1 MKEQNLILGILA
13 HVDAGKT
20 TLSEA
25 LLHITGA
32 VRNAGRVDHGNA
44 FLDTDEMEKERGITI
59 FSKQARF
66 VSERED
72 VRHSYTLLDTP
83 GHADFST
90 EMERVLGVLDCA
102 VLVISAA
109 DGVNGQVRVLWRL
122 LDHYNVPVFVFVNKM
137 DQDGADREA
146 LLASIKKELSTRCVD
161 VMPGAAGSAGGAAR
175 AAAGSLAA
183 GENSG
188 RPAAAGI
195 PAVGGTASSLTEQLE
210 DPAVQ
215 EEIAVCDDDLLD
227 RYLEGEPVGIDE
239 IRKLTAGRKLFPVLF
254 GAALREQGVAELLEA
269 LNLMIVPPRY
279 GDEFG
284 ARVFKITRDGGARLT
299 WMKLTGGS
307 LKVKTPMPDCTDD
320 KGNPE
325 KIEQIR
331 LYSGSKFEPRQEA
344 QAGEVCAVTGLT
356 RTRVGQGIGAESGG
370 EEELLQPV
378 LRCAVILPP
387 GEDLFK
393 AYRNLCILEEEDPT
407 LHLFY
412 DEEKKEITAQIMG
425 QVQKEILQRMIRE
438 RLGLNVSF
446 GDPSIIY
453 KETIARAAEGVGH
466 FEPLRHYAE
475 VHLLLEPG
483 VPGSG
488 LVFENRCRADVLAVN
503 WQRLIMTHL
512 EEKRHR
518 GVLTGAELT
527 DMKISLLTGKAHLK
541 HTEGGDFRQA
551 TYRAVRQ
558 GLMMTESVL
567 LEPYYNFRLEI
578 PQESLGRAL
587 TDLQQ
592 MGANFT
598 QPDLEEGRS
607 VITGSAPVS
616 RIGNYAESL
625 AAYTRGEGQI
635 TCTLKGYAPCVNA
648 EEVIAASGY
657 DPELD
662 LRNPTGSVFCS
673 HGAGTPVP
681 WYEVRERMH
690 VDSGW
695 RDPSDGPRTG
705 KAMLGYDDEWDGEEW
720 DSDSWSDDL
729 AYGGA
734 GRTGLRAG
742 VKKEEKPSS
751 FSEREAR
758 FFAEEEELRRIFE
771 RTYGPIRS
779 RFGEDADPDGVFGS
793 DAGRGGRSGRGG
805 KGYGKY
811 KKAARVIS
819 AEPPDPRSHAAKKV
833 SEKEY
838 LLIDGYNII
847 FAWEDLRELA
857 LKDIMAARDKLI
869 DLIVDFAG
877 FRREHVILVF
887 DAYKVCG
894 GRGEV
899 IRVGGIDVIYTKE
912 AETADL
918 YIEKA
923 AHELSKKYKVTVA
936 TSDAVEQ
943 VIIYGAGA
951 YRMSAQNLLEELVLT
966 KGMMREHYEKR
977 EETRPGGLLAGMS
990 EETAEALRKH
1000 LEEMEE

>member
-1 MKEQNLILGILA
+1 MDDTMTEQNMILGILA

-32 VRNAGRVDHGNA
+32 VRKAGRVDHKDA
-44 FLDTDEMEKERGITI
+44 FLDTNEMEKERGITI

-66 VSERED
+66 TS
-72 VRHSYTLLDTP
+72 VRGEQQRSYTLLDTP
-83 GHADFST
+83 GHVDFST

-122 LDHYNVPVFVFVNKM
+122 LDHYRVPTCIFVNKM
-137 DQDGADREA
+137 DQDGADRAA
-146 LLASIKKELSTRCVD
+146 LLASIRKELGTRCVD
-161 VMPGAAGSAGGAAR
+161 VMPGSGT
-175 AAAGSLAA
+175 LAD
-183 GENSG
+183 
-188 RPAAAGI
+188 
-195 PAVGGTASSLTEQLE
+195 QLE
-210 DPAVQ
+210 SGDVQ
-215 EEIAVCDDDLLD
+215 EEIAVCDDALLD
-227 RYLEGEPVGIDE
+227 AYLEGEPVSVSQMC
-239 IRKLTAGRKLFPVLF
+239 RLTAERKLFPVLF
-254 GAALREQGVAELLEA
+254 GAALREQGVPELLEC
-269 LNLMIVPPRY
+269 LDILLQPPVY
-279 GDEFG
+279 GDTFG
-284 ARVFKITRDGGARLT
+284 AKVFKITRDGGARLT
-299 WMKLTGGS
+299 WMKLTGGRLS
-307 LKVKTPMPDCTDD
+307 VKTPLAECTDE

-325 KIEQIR
+325 KVEQIR
-331 LYSGSKFEPRQEA
+331 FYSGNKFETRQEA
-344 QAGEVCAVTGLT
+344 AAGEVCAVTGLT
-356 RTRVGQGIGAESGG
+356 GTRVGQGIGAEAGG
-370 EEELLQPV
+370 TEELLQPV

-393 AYRNLCILEEEDPT
+393 AYRSLRTLEEEDPT
-407 LHLFY
+407 LHLNY

-438 RLGLNVSF
+438 RLGLRVSF

-453 KETIARAAEGVGH
+453 KETIARAVEGVGH

-483 VPGSG
+483 LPGSG

-518 GVLTGAELT
+518 GVLTGAEIT
-527 DMKISLLTGKAHLK
+527 DMKISLLTGRAHLK

-567 LEPYYNFRLEI
+567 LEPFYSFRMEI

-616 RIGNYAESL
+616 RIANYAEQL

-635 TCTLKGYAPCVNA
+635 TCTLKGYEPCTNA
-648 EEVIAASGY
+648 EEIIAASGY

-662 LRNPTGSVFCS
+662 LRNPPGSVFCS

-695 RDPSDGPRTG
+695 RDPSDGPMTG
-705 KAMLGYDDEWDGEEW
+705 KALLGYTEEDMW
-720 DSDSWSDDL
+720 EEDL
-729 AYGGA
+729 SYGSA

-742 VKKEEKPSS
+742 VRKEEKPVS
-751 FSEREAR
+751 FGEREAR
-758 FFAEEEELRRIFE
+758 FFAEEDELRRIFE
-771 RTYGPIRS
+771 RTYGPIKS
-779 RFGEDADPDGVFGS
+779 RFSDDEPDN
-793 DAGRGGRSGRGG
+793 GRSAKSWKR
-805 KGYGKY
+805 
-811 KKAARVIS
+811 ASRVIS
-819 AEPPDPRSHAAKKV
+819 AEPPDKRSHAARKV

-838 LLIDGYNII
+838 LLIDGYNIV

-857 LKDIMAARDKLI
+857 IKDIMAARDKLI

-877 FRREHVILVF
+877 FRKEHVILVF
-887 DAYKVCG
+887 DAYKVRG

-899 IRVGGIDVIYTKE
+899 IHVGGIDVIYTKE

-923 AHELSKKYKVTVA
+923 AHELSKRYKVTVA

-966 KGMMREHYEKR
+966 KSLMREHYEKR
-977 EETRPGGLLAGMS
+977 DEKKAGGILAQMS
-990 EETAEALRKH
+990 EEDAQALKEH
-1000 LEEMEE
+1000 LENLEENE

>member
-1 MKEQNLILGILA
+1 MTEQNMILGILA

-32 VRNAGRVDHGNA
+32 VRKAGRVDHKDA
-44 FLDTDEMEKERGITI
+44 FLDTNEMEKERGITI

-66 VSERED
+66 TS
-72 VRHSYTLLDTP
+72 VRGEQQRSYTLLDTP
-83 GHADFST
+83 GHVDFST

-122 LDHYNVPVFVFVNKM
+122 LDHYRVPTCIFVNKM
-137 DQDGADREA
+137 DQDGADRAA
-146 LLASIKKELSTRCVD
+146 LLASIRKELGTRCVD
-161 VMPGAAGSAGGAAR
+161 VMPGSGT
-175 AAAGSLAA
+175 LAD
-183 GENSG
+183 
-188 RPAAAGI
+188 
-195 PAVGGTASSLTEQLE
+195 QLE
-210 DPAVQ
+210 SGDVQ
-215 EEIAVCDDDLLD
+215 EEIAVCDDALLD
-227 RYLEGEPVGIDE
+227 AYLEGEPVSVSQM
-239 IRKLTAGRKLFPVLF
+239 RRLTAERKLFPVLF
-254 GAALREQGVAELLEA
+254 GAALREQGVPELLEC
-269 LNLMIVPPRY
+269 LDTLLQPPVY
-279 GDEFG
+279 GDTFG
-284 ARVFKITRDGGARLT
+284 AKVFKITRDGGARLT
-299 WMKLTGGS
+299 WMKLTGGRLS
-307 LKVKTPMPDCTDD
+307 VKTPLAECTDE

-325 KIEQIR
+325 KVEQIR
-331 LYSGSKFEPRQEA
+331 FYSGNKFETRQEA
-344 QAGEVCAVTGLT
+344 AAGEVCAVTGLT
-356 RTRVGQGIGAESGG
+356 GTRVGQGIGAEAGG
-370 EEELLQPV
+370 TEELLQPV

-393 AYRNLCILEEEDPT
+393 AYRSLRTLEEEDPT
-407 LHLFY
+407 LHLNY

-438 RLGLNVSF
+438 RLGLRVSF

-453 KETIARAAEGVGH
+453 KETIARAVEGVGH

-483 VPGSG
+483 LPGSG

-518 GVLTGAELT
+518 GVLTGAEIT
-527 DMKISLLTGKAHLK
+527 DMKISLLTGRAHLK

-567 LEPYYNFRLEI
+567 LEPFYSFRMEI

-616 RIGNYAESL
+616 RIANYAEQL

-635 TCTLKGYAPCVNA
+635 TCTLKGYEPCTNA
-648 EEVIAASGY
+648 EEIIAASGY

-662 LRNPTGSVFCS
+662 LRNPPGSVFCS

-695 RDPSDGPRTG
+695 RDPSDGPMTG
-705 KAMLGYDDEWDGEEW
+705 KALLGYTEEDMW
-720 DSDSWSDDL
+720 EEDL
-729 AYGGA
+729 SYGSA

-742 VKKEEKPSS
+742 VRKEEKPVS
-751 FSEREAR
+751 FGEREAR
-758 FFAEEEELRRIFE
+758 FFAEEDELRRIFE
-771 RTYGPIRS
+771 RTYGPIKS
-779 RFGEDADPDGVFGS
+779 RFSDDEPDN
-793 DAGRGGRSGRGG
+793 GRSAKSWKR
-805 KGYGKY
+805 
-811 KKAARVIS
+811 ASRVIS
-819 AEPPDPRSHAAKKV
+819 ADPPDKRSHAARKV

-838 LLIDGYNII
+838 LLIDGYNIV

-857 LKDIMAARDKLI
+857 IKDIMAARDKLI

-877 FRREHVILVF
+877 FRKEHVILVF
-887 DAYKVCG
+887 DAYKVRG

-899 IRVGGIDVIYTKE
+899 IHVGGIDVIYTKE

-923 AHELSKKYKVTVA
+923 AHELSKRYKVTVA

-966 KGMMREHYEKR
+966 KSLMREHYEKR
-977 EETRPGGLLAGMS
+977 DEKKAGGILAQMS
-990 EETAEALRKH
+990 EEDAQALKEH
-1000 LEEMEE
+1000 LENLEENE

>member
-1 MKEQNLILGILA
+1 MDDTMTEQNMILGILA

-32 VRNAGRVDHGNA
+32 VRKAGRVDHKDA
-44 FLDTDEMEKERGITI
+44 FLDTNEMEKERGITI

-66 VSERED
+66 TS
-72 VRHSYTLLDTP
+72 VRGEQQRSYTLLDTP
-83 GHADFST
+83 GHVDFST

-122 LDHYNVPVFVFVNKM
+122 LDHYRVPTCIFVNKM
-137 DQDGADREA
+137 DQDGADRAA
-146 LLASIKKELSTRCVD
+146 LLISIRKELGTRCVD
-161 VMPGAAGSAGGAAR
+161 VMPGSGT
-175 AAAGSLAA
+175 LAD
-183 GENSG
+183 
-188 RPAAAGI
+188 
-195 PAVGGTASSLTEQLE
+195 QLE
-210 DPAVQ
+210 SGDVQ
-215 EEIAVCDDDLLD
+215 EEIAVCDDALLD
-227 RYLEGEPVGIDE
+227 AYLEGEPVSVSQMC
-239 IRKLTAGRKLFPVLF
+239 RLTAERKLFPVLF
-254 GAALREQGVAELLEA
+254 GAALREQGVPELLEC
-269 LNLMIVPPRY
+269 LDTLLQPPVY
-279 GDEFG
+279 GDTFG
-284 ARVFKITRDGGARLT
+284 AKVFKITRDGGARLT
-299 WMKLTGGS
+299 WMKLTGGRLS
-307 LKVKTPMPDCTDD
+307 VKTPLAECTDE

-325 KIEQIR
+325 KVEQIR
-331 LYSGSKFEPRQEA
+331 FYSGNKFETRQEA
-344 QAGEVCAVTGLT
+344 AAGEVCAVTGLT
-356 RTRVGQGIGAESGG
+356 GTRVGQGIGAEAGG
-370 EEELLQPV
+370 TEELLQPV

-393 AYRNLCILEEEDPT
+393 AYRSLRTLEEEDPT
-407 LHLFY
+407 LHLNY

-438 RLGLNVSF
+438 RLGLRVSF

-453 KETIARAAEGVGH
+453 KETIARAVEGVGH

-483 VPGSG
+483 LPGSG

-518 GVLTGAELT
+518 GVLTGAEIT
-527 DMKISLLTGKAHLK
+527 DMKISLLTGRAHLK

-567 LEPYYNFRLEI
+567 LEPFYSFRMEI

-616 RIGNYAESL
+616 RIANYAEQL

-635 TCTLKGYAPCVNA
+635 TCTLKGYEPCTNA
-648 EEVIAASGY
+648 EEIIAASGY

-662 LRNPTGSVFCS
+662 LRNPPGSVFCS

-695 RDPSDGPRTG
+695 RDPSDGPMTG
-705 KAMLGYDDEWDGEEW
+705 KALLGYTEEDMW
-720 DSDSWSDDL
+720 EEDL
-729 AYGGA
+729 SYGSA

-742 VKKEEKPSS
+742 VRKEEKPVS
-751 FSEREAR
+751 FGEREAR
-758 FFAEEEELRRIFE
+758 FFAEEDELRRIFE
-771 RTYGPIRS
+771 RTYGPIKS
-779 RFGEDADPDGVFGS
+779 RFSDDEPDN
-793 DAGRGGRSGRGG
+793 GRSAKSWKR
-805 KGYGKY
+805 
-811 KKAARVIS
+811 ASRVIS
-819 AEPPDPRSHAAKKV
+819 ADPPDKRSHAARKV

-838 LLIDGYNII
+838 LLIDGYNIV

-857 LKDIMAARDKLI
+857 IKDIMAARDKLI

-877 FRREHVILVF
+877 FRKEHVILVF
-887 DAYKVCG
+887 DAYKVRG

-899 IRVGGIDVIYTKE
+899 IHVGGIDVIYTKE

-923 AHELSKKYKVTVA
+923 AHELSKRYKVTVA

-966 KGMMREHYEKR
+966 KSLMREHYEKR
-977 EETRPGGLLAGMS
+977 DEKKAGGILAQMS
-990 EETAEALRKH
+990 EKDAQALKEH
-1000 LEEMEE
+1000 LENLEENE

>member
-1 MKEQNLILGILA
+1 MDDTMTEQNMILGILA

-32 VRNAGRVDHGNA
+32 VRKAGRVDHKDA
-44 FLDTDEMEKERGITI
+44 FLDTNEMEKERGITI

-66 VSERED
+66 TS
-72 VRHSYTLLDTP
+72 VRGEQQRSYTLLDTP
-83 GHADFST
+83 GHVDFST

-122 LDHYNVPVFVFVNKM
+122 LDHYRVPTCIFVNKM
-137 DQDGADREA
+137 DQDGADRAA
-146 LLASIKKELSTRCVD
+146 LLASIRKELGTRCVD
-161 VMPGAAGSAGGAAR
+161 VMPGSGT
-175 AAAGSLAA
+175 LAD
-183 GENSG
+183 
-188 RPAAAGI
+188 
-195 PAVGGTASSLTEQLE
+195 QLE
-210 DPAVQ
+210 SGDVQ
-215 EEIAVCDDDLLD
+215 EEIAVCDDALLD
-227 RYLEGEPVGIDE
+227 AYLEGEPVSVSQMC
-239 IRKLTAGRKLFPVLF
+239 RLTAERKLFPVLF
-254 GAALREQGVAELLEA
+254 GAALREQGVPELLEC
-269 LNLMIVPPRY
+269 LDTLLQPPVY
-279 GDEFG
+279 GDTFG
-284 ARVFKITRDGGARLT
+284 AKVFKITRDGGARLT
-299 WMKLTGGS
+299 WMKLTGGRLS
-307 LKVKTPMPDCTDD
+307 VKTPLAECTDE

-325 KIEQIR
+325 KVEQIR
-331 LYSGSKFEPRQEA
+331 FYSGNKFETRQEA
-344 QAGEVCAVTGLT
+344 AAGEVCAVTGLT
-356 RTRVGQGIGAESGG
+356 GTRVGQGIGAEAGG
-370 EEELLQPV
+370 TEELLQPV

-393 AYRNLCILEEEDPT
+393 AYRSLRTLEEEDPT
-407 LHLFY
+407 LHLNY

-438 RLGLNVSF
+438 RLGLRVSF

-453 KETIARAAEGVGH
+453 KETIARAVEGGGH

-483 VPGSG
+483 LPGSG

-518 GVLTGAELT
+518 GVLTGAEIT
-527 DMKISLLTGKAHLK
+527 DMKISLLTGRAHLK

-567 LEPYYNFRLEI
+567 LEPFYSFRMEI

-616 RIGNYAESL
+616 RIANYAEQL

-635 TCTLKGYAPCVNA
+635 TCTLKGYEPCTNA
-648 EEVIAASGY
+648 EEIIAASGY

-662 LRNPTGSVFCS
+662 LRNPPGSVFCS

-695 RDPSDGPRTG
+695 RDPSDGPMTG
-705 KAMLGYDDEWDGEEW
+705 KALLGYTEEDMW
-720 DSDSWSDDL
+720 EEDL
-729 AYGGA
+729 SYGSA

-742 VKKEEKPSS
+742 VRKEEKPVS
-751 FSEREAR
+751 FGEREAR
-758 FFAEEEELRRIFE
+758 FFAEEDELRRIFE
-771 RTYGPIRS
+771 RTYGPIKS
-779 RFGEDADPDGVFGS
+779 RFSDDEPDN
-793 DAGRGGRSGRGG
+793 GRSAKSWKR
-805 KGYGKY
+805 
-811 KKAARVIS
+811 ASRVIS
-819 AEPPDPRSHAAKKV
+819 ADPPDKRSHAARKV

-838 LLIDGYNII
+838 LLIDGYNIV

-857 LKDIMAARDKLI
+857 IKDIMAARDKLI

-877 FRREHVILVF
+877 FRKEHVILVF
-887 DAYKVCG
+887 DAYKVRG

-899 IRVGGIDVIYTKE
+899 IHVGGIDVIYTKE

-923 AHELSKKYKVTVA
+923 AHELSKRYKVTVA

-966 KGMMREHYEKR
+966 KSLMREHYEKR
-977 EETRPGGLLAGMS
+977 DEKKAGGILAQMS
-990 EETAEALRKH
+990 EKDAQALKEH
-1000 LEEMEE
+1000 LENLEENE

>member
-1 MKEQNLILGILA
+1 MDDTMTEQNMILGILA

-32 VRNAGRVDHGNA
+32 VRKAGRVDHKDA
-44 FLDTDEMEKERGITI
+44 FLDTNEMEKERGITI

-66 VSERED
+66 TS
-72 VRHSYTLLDTP
+72 VRGEQQRSYTLLDTP
-83 GHADFST
+83 GHVDFST

-122 LDHYNVPVFVFVNKM
+122 LDHYRVPTCIFVNKM
-137 DQDGADREA
+137 DQDGADRAA
-146 LLASIKKELSTRCVD
+146 LLASIRKELGTRCVD
-161 VMPGAAGSAGGAAR
+161 VMPGSGT
-175 AAAGSLAA
+175 LAD
-183 GENSG
+183 
-188 RPAAAGI
+188 
-195 PAVGGTASSLTEQLE
+195 QLE
-210 DPAVQ
+210 SGDVQ
-215 EEIAVCDDDLLD
+215 EEIAVCDDALLD
-227 RYLEGEPVGIDE
+227 AYLEGEPVSVSQMC
-239 IRKLTAGRKLFPVLF
+239 RLTAERKLFPVLF
-254 GAALREQGVAELLEA
+254 GAALREQGVPELLEC
-269 LNLMIVPPRY
+269 LDTLLQPPVY
-279 GDEFG
+279 GDTFG
-284 ARVFKITRDGGARLT
+284 AKVFKITRDGGARLT
-299 WMKLTGGS
+299 WMKLTGGRLS
-307 LKVKTPMPDCTDD
+307 VKTPLAECTDE

-325 KIEQIR
+325 KVEQIR
-331 LYSGSKFEPRQEA
+331 FYSGNKFETRQEA
-344 QAGEVCAVTGLT
+344 AAGEVCAVTGLT
-356 RTRVGQGIGAESGG
+356 GTRVGQGIGAEAGG
-370 EEELLQPV
+370 TEELLQPV

-393 AYRNLCILEEEDPT
+393 AYRSLRTLEEEDPT
-407 LHLFY
+407 LHLNY

-438 RLGLNVSF
+438 RLGLRVSF

-453 KETIARAAEGVGH
+453 KETIARAVEGVGH

-483 VPGSG
+483 LPGSG

-518 GVLTGAELT
+518 GVLTGAEIT
-527 DMKISLLTGKAHLK
+527 DMKISLLTGRAHLK

-567 LEPYYNFRLEI
+567 LEPFYSFRMEI

-616 RIGNYAESL
+616 RIANYAEQL

-635 TCTLKGYAPCVNA
+635 TCTLKGYEPCTNA
-648 EEVIAASGY
+648 EEIIAASGY

-662 LRNPTGSVFCS
+662 LRNPPGSVFCS

-695 RDPSDGPRTG
+695 RDPSDGPMTG
-705 KAMLGYDDEWDGEEW
+705 KALLGYTEEDMW
-720 DSDSWSDDL
+720 EEDL
-729 AYGGA
+729 SYGSA

-742 VKKEEKPSS
+742 VRKEEKPVS
-751 FSEREAR
+751 FGEREAR
-758 FFAEEEELRRIFE
+758 FFAEEDELRRIFE
-771 RTYGPIRS
+771 RTYGPIKS
-779 RFGEDADPDGVFGS
+779 RFSDDEPDN
-793 DAGRGGRSGRGG
+793 GRSAKSWKR
-805 KGYGKY
+805 
-811 KKAARVIS
+811 ASRVIS
-819 AEPPDPRSHAAKKV
+819 ADPPDKRSHAARKA

-838 LLIDGYNII
+838 LLIDGYNIV

-857 LKDIMAARDKLI
+857 IKDIMAARDKLI

-877 FRREHVILVF
+877 FRKEHVILVF
-887 DAYKVCG
+887 DAYKVRG

-899 IRVGGIDVIYTKE
+899 IHVGGIDVIYTKE

-923 AHELSKKYKVTVA
+923 AHELSKRYKVTVA

-966 KGMMREHYEKR
+966 KSLMREHYEKR
-977 EETRPGGLLAGMS
+977 DEKKAGGILAQMS
-990 EETAEALRKH
+990 EEDAKTLKEH
-1000 LEEMEE
+1000 LENLEENE

>member
-1 MKEQNLILGILA
+1 MIEQNLILGILA

-32 VRNAGRVDHGNA
+32 VRRAGRVDHGDA
-44 FLDTDEMEKERGITI
+44 FLDTDDMEKERGITI

-66 VSERED
+66 TSERGEI
-72 VRHSYTLLDTP
+72 RRTYTLQDTP
-83 GHADFST
+83 GHVDFST
-90 EMERVLGVLDCA
+90 EMERVLGILDCA

-122 LDHYNVPVFVFVNKM
+122 LEHYNVPVFLFVNKM
-137 DQDGADREA
+137 DQNGADREA
-146 LLASIKKELSTRCVD
+146 LLTSVKKELSTRCVD
-161 VMPGAAGSAGGAAR
+161 IMPDAGS
-175 AAAGSLAA
+175 SLAK
-183 GENSG
+183 N
-188 RPAAAGI
+188 
-195 PAVGGTASSLTEQLE
+195 LE
-210 DPAVQ
+210 DPDVQ
-215 EEIAVCDDDLLD
+215 EEIAVCDDELMNAYFD
-227 RYLEGEPVGIDE
+227 GEMVTIPQICE
-239 IRKLTAGRKLFPVLF
+239 LTASRKLFPVLF
-254 GAALREQGVAELLEA
+254 GAALREQGVSELLEC
-269 LNLMIVPPRY
+269 LDMLIQPPVY

-284 ARVFKITRDGGARLT
+284 ARIFKITRDGGARLT
-299 WMKLTGGS
+299 WMKLTGGKLS
-307 LKVKTPMPDCTDD
+307 VKTPLADCTDD
-320 KGNPE
+320 KGMPE
-325 KIEQIR
+325 KVEQIR
-331 LYSGSKFEPRQEA
+331 FYSGGKFETKQEA
-344 QAGEVCAVTGLT
+344 AAGEVCAITGLT
-356 RTRVGQGIGAESGG
+356 RTKIGQGIGAESEG

-378 LRCAVILPP
+378 LRCKVILPP

-393 AYRNLCILEEEDPT
+393 AYKNLSIMEEEDPT
-407 LHLFY
+407 LHLGY

-438 RLGLNVSF
+438 RLGLRVDF

-453 KETIARAAEGVGH
+453 KETIARTVEGVGH

-518 GVLTGAELT
+518 GVLTGAEIT
-527 DMKISLLTGKAHLK
+527 DMKISLLTGRAHLK

-567 LEPYYNFRLEI
+567 LEPFYSFRLEI

-598 QPDLEEGRS
+598 QPDLEDGRS
-607 VITGSAPVS
+607 IITGSAPVS
-616 RIGNYAESL
+616 RIANYAETL

-635 TCTLKGYAPCVNA
+635 TCTLKGYEPCVNA

-695 RDPSDGPRTG
+695 RDPSDGPGTG
-705 KAMLGYDDEWDGEEW
+705 KAMLGYDDDWDE
-720 DSDSWSDDL
+720 DL

-742 VKKEEKPSS
+742 VRKEEKPVS

-758 FFAEEEELRRIFE
+758 LFAEEDELRRIFE
-771 RTYGPIRS
+771 RTYGPIKS
-779 RFGEDADPDGVFGS
+779 RFGDDEPDN
-793 DAGRGGRSGRGG
+793 GRSAKSWKR
-805 KGYGKY
+805 
-811 KKAARVIS
+811 ASRVIS
-819 AEPPDPRSHAAKKV
+819 ADPPDKRSHAAKKAV
-833 SEKEY
+833 EKEY
-838 LLIDGYNII
+838 LLIDGYNIV
-847 FAWEDLRELA
+847 FAWDDLREMA
-857 LKDIMAARDKLI
+857 LQDIMAARDKLI
-869 DLIVDFAG
+869 DMLVDFAG
-877 FRREHVILVF
+877 FRKEHVILVF
-887 DAYKVCG
+887 DAYKN
-894 GRGEV
+894 
-899 IRVGGIDVIYTKE
+899 TK
-912 AETADL
+912 
-918 YIEKA
+918 
-923 AHELSKKYKVTVA
+923 
-936 TSDAVEQ
+936 
-943 VIIYGAGA
+943 
-951 YRMSAQNLLEELVLT
+951 
-966 KGMMREHYEKR
+966 
-977 EETRPGGLLAGMS
+977 
-990 EETAEALRKH
+990 
-1000 LEEMEE
+1000 

>member
-1 MKEQNLILGILA
+1 MDDTMTEQNMILGILA

-32 VRNAGRVDHGNA
+32 VRKAGRVDHKDA
-44 FLDTDEMEKERGITI
+44 FLDTNEMEKERGITI

-66 VSERED
+66 TS
-72 VRHSYTLLDTP
+72 VRGEQQRSYTLLDTP
-83 GHADFST
+83 GHVDFST

-122 LDHYNVPVFVFVNKM
+122 LDHYRVPTCIFVNKM
-137 DQDGADREA
+137 DQDGADRAA
-146 LLASIKKELSTRCVD
+146 LLASIRKELGTRCVD
-161 VMPGAAGSAGGAAR
+161 VMPGSGT
-175 AAAGSLAA
+175 LAD
-183 GENSG
+183 
-188 RPAAAGI
+188 
-195 PAVGGTASSLTEQLE
+195 QLE
-210 DPAVQ
+210 SGDVQ
-215 EEIAVCDDDLLD
+215 EEIAVCDDALLD
-227 RYLEGEPVGIDE
+227 AYLEGEPVSVSQMC
-239 IRKLTAGRKLFPVLF
+239 RLTAERKLFPVLF
-254 GAALREQGVAELLEA
+254 GAALREQGVPELLEC
-269 LNLMIVPPRY
+269 LDTFLQPPVY
-279 GDEFG
+279 SDTFG
-284 ARVFKITRDGGARLT
+284 AKVFKITRDGGARLT
-299 WMKLTGGS
+299 WMKLTGGRLS
-307 LKVKTPMPDCTDD
+307 VKTPLAECTDE

-325 KIEQIR
+325 KVEQIR
-331 LYSGSKFEPRQEA
+331 FYSGNKFETRQEA
-344 QAGEVCAVTGLT
+344 AAGEVCAVTGLT
-356 RTRVGQGIGAESGG
+356 GTRVGQGIGAEAGG
-370 EEELLQPV
+370 TEELLQPV

-393 AYRNLCILEEEDPT
+393 AYRSLRTLEEEDPT
-407 LHLFY
+407 LHLNY

-438 RLGLNVSF
+438 RLGLRVSF

-453 KETIARAAEGVGH
+453 KETIARAVEGVGH

-483 VPGSG
+483 LPGSG

-518 GVLTGAELT
+518 GVLTGAEIT
-527 DMKISLLTGKAHLK
+527 DMKISLLTGRAHLK

-567 LEPYYNFRLEI
+567 LEPFYSFRMEI

-616 RIGNYAESL
+616 SIANYAEQL

-635 TCTLKGYAPCVNA
+635 TCTLKGYEPCTNA
-648 EEVIAASGY
+648 EEIIAASGY

-662 LRNPTGSVFCS
+662 LRNPPGSVFCS

-695 RDPSDGPRTG
+695 RDPSDGPMTG
-705 KAMLGYDDEWDGEEW
+705 KALLGYTEEDMW
-720 DSDSWSDDL
+720 EEDL
-729 AYGGA
+729 SYGSA

-742 VKKEEKPSS
+742 VRKEEKPVS
-751 FSEREAR
+751 FGEREAR
-758 FFAEEEELRRIFE
+758 FFAEEDELRRIFE
-771 RTYGPIRS
+771 RTYGPIKS
-779 RFGEDADPDGVFGS
+779 RFSDDEPDN
-793 DAGRGGRSGRGG
+793 GRSAKSWKR
-805 KGYGKY
+805 
-811 KKAARVIS
+811 ASRVIS
-819 AEPPDPRSHAAKKV
+819 ADPPDKRSHAARKV

-838 LLIDGYNII
+838 LLIDGYNIV

-857 LKDIMAARDKLI
+857 IKDIMAARDKLI

-877 FRREHVILVF
+877 FRKEHVILVF
-887 DAYKVCG
+887 DAYKVRG

-899 IRVGGIDVIYTKE
+899 IHVGGIDVIYTKE

-923 AHELSKKYKVTVA
+923 AHELSKRYKVTVA

-966 KGMMREHYEKR
+966 KSLMREHYEKR
-977 EETRPGGLLAGMS
+977 DEKKAGGILAQMS
-990 EETAEALRKH
+990 EEDAQALKEH
-1000 LEEMEE
+1000 LENLEENE

>member
-1 MKEQNLILGILA
+1 MDDTMTEQNMILGILA

-32 VRNAGRVDHGNA
+32 VRKAGRVDHKDA
-44 FLDTDEMEKERGITI
+44 FLDTNEMEKERGITI

-66 VSERED
+66 TS
-72 VRHSYTLLDTP
+72 VRGEQQRSYTLLDTP
-83 GHADFST
+83 GHVDFST

-122 LDHYNVPVFVFVNKM
+122 LDHYRVPTCIFVNKM
-137 DQDGADREA
+137 DQDGADRAA
-146 LLASIKKELSTRCVD
+146 LLASIRKELGTRCVD
-161 VMPGAAGSAGGAAR
+161 VMPGSGT
-175 AAAGSLAA
+175 LAD
-183 GENSG
+183 
-188 RPAAAGI
+188 
-195 PAVGGTASSLTEQLE
+195 QLE
-210 DPAVQ
+210 SGDVQ
-215 EEIAVCDDDLLD
+215 EEIAVCDDALLD
-227 RYLEGEPVGIDE
+227 AYLEGEPVSVSQMC
-239 IRKLTAGRKLFPVLF
+239 RLTAERKLFPVLF
-254 GAALREQGVAELLEA
+254 GAALREQGVPELLEC
-269 LNLMIVPPRY
+269 LDTFLQPPVY
-279 GDEFG
+279 SDTFG
-284 ARVFKITRDGGARLT
+284 AKVFKITRDGGARLT
-299 WMKLTGGS
+299 WMKLTGGRLS
-307 LKVKTPMPDCTDD
+307 VKTPLAECTDE
-320 KGNPE
+320 KRNPE
-325 KIEQIR
+325 KVEQIR
-331 LYSGSKFEPRQEA
+331 FYSGNKFETRQEA
-344 QAGEVCAVTGLT
+344 AAGEVCAVTGLT
-356 RTRVGQGIGAESGG
+356 GTRVGQGIGAEAGG
-370 EEELLQPV
+370 TEELLQPV

-393 AYRNLCILEEEDPT
+393 AYRSLRTLEEEDPT
-407 LHLFY
+407 LHLNY

-438 RLGLNVSF
+438 RLGLRVSF

-453 KETIARAAEGVGH
+453 KETIARTVEGVGH

-483 VPGSG
+483 LPGSG

-518 GVLTGAELT
+518 GVLTGAEIT
-527 DMKISLLTGKAHLK
+527 DMKISLLTGRAHLK

-567 LEPYYNFRLEI
+567 LEPFYSFRMEI

-616 RIGNYAESL
+616 RIANYAEQL

-635 TCTLKGYAPCVNA
+635 TCTLKGYEPCTNA
-648 EEVIAASGY
+648 EEIIAASGY

-662 LRNPTGSVFCS
+662 LRNPPGSVFCS

-695 RDPSDGPRTG
+695 RDPSDGPMTG
-705 KAMLGYDDEWDGEEW
+705 KALLGYTEEDMW
-720 DSDSWSDDL
+720 EEDL
-729 AYGGA
+729 SYGSA

-742 VKKEEKPSS
+742 VRKEENPVS
-751 FSEREAR
+751 FGEREAR
-758 FFAEEEELRRIFE
+758 FFAEEDELRRIFE
-771 RTYGPIRS
+771 RTYGPIKS
-779 RFGEDADPDGVFGS
+779 RFSDDEPDN
-793 DAGRGGRSGRGG
+793 GRSAKSWKR
-805 KGYGKY
+805 
-811 KKAARVIS
+811 ASRVIS
-819 AEPPDPRSHAAKKV
+819 ADPPDKRSHAARKV

-838 LLIDGYNII
+838 LLIDGYNIV

-857 LKDIMAARDKLI
+857 IKDIMAARDKLI

-877 FRREHVILVF
+877 FRKEHVILVF
-887 DAYKVCG
+887 DAYKVRG

-899 IRVGGIDVIYTKE
+899 IHVGGIDVIYTKE

-923 AHELSKKYKVTVA
+923 AHELSKRYKVTVA

-966 KGMMREHYEKR
+966 KSLMREHYEKR
-977 EETRPGGLLAGMS
+977 DEKKAGGILAQMS
-990 EETAEALRKH
+990 EEDAQALKEH
-1000 LEEMEE
+1000 LENLEENE

>member
-1 MKEQNLILGILA
+1 MDDTMTEQNMILGILA

-32 VRNAGRVDHGNA
+32 VRKAGRVDHKDA
-44 FLDTDEMEKERGITI
+44 FLDTNEMEKERGITI

-66 VSERED
+66 TS
-72 VRHSYTLLDTP
+72 VRGEQQRSYTLLDTP
-83 GHADFST
+83 GHVDFST

-122 LDHYNVPVFVFVNKM
+122 LDHYRVPTCIFVNKM
-137 DQDGADREA
+137 DQDGADRAA
-146 LLASIKKELSTRCVD
+146 LLASIRKELGTRCVD
-161 VMPGAAGSAGGAAR
+161 VMPGSGT
-175 AAAGSLAA
+175 LAD
-183 GENSG
+183 
-188 RPAAAGI
+188 
-195 PAVGGTASSLTEQLE
+195 QLE
-210 DPAVQ
+210 SGDVQ
-215 EEIAVCDDDLLD
+215 EEIAVCDDALLD
-227 RYLEGEPVGIDE
+227 AYLEGEPVSVSQMC
-239 IRKLTAGRKLFPVLF
+239 RLTAERKLFPVLF
-254 GAALREQGVAELLEA
+254 GAALREQGVPELLEC
-269 LNLMIVPPRY
+269 LDTLLQPPVY
-279 GDEFG
+279 GDTFG
-284 ARVFKITRDGGARLT
+284 AKVFKITRDGGARLT
-299 WMKLTGGS
+299 WMKLTGGRLS
-307 LKVKTPMPDCTDD
+307 VKTPLAECTDE

-325 KIEQIR
+325 KVEQIR
-331 LYSGSKFEPRQEA
+331 FYSGNKFETRQEA
-344 QAGEVCAVTGLT
+344 AAGEVCAVTGLT
-356 RTRVGQGIGAESGG
+356 GTRVGQGIGAEAGG
-370 EEELLQPV
+370 TEELLQPV

-393 AYRNLCILEEEDPT
+393 AYRSLRTLEEEDPT
-407 LHLFY
+407 LHLNY

-438 RLGLNVSF
+438 RLGLRVSF

-453 KETIARAAEGVGH
+453 KETIARAVEGVGH

-483 VPGSG
+483 LPGSG

-518 GVLTGAELT
+518 GVLTGAEIT
-527 DMKISLLTGKAHLK
+527 DMKISLLTGRAHLK

-567 LEPYYNFRLEI
+567 LEPFYSFRMEI

-616 RIGNYAESL
+616 RIANYAEQL

-635 TCTLKGYAPCVNA
+635 TCTLKGYEPCTNA
-648 EEVIAASGY
+648 EEIIAASGY

-662 LRNPTGSVFCS
+662 LRNPPGSVFCS

-695 RDPSDGPRTG
+695 RDPSDGPMTG
-705 KAMLGYDDEWDGEEW
+705 KALLGYTEEDMW
-720 DSDSWSDDL
+720 EEDL
-729 AYGGA
+729 SYGSA

-742 VKKEEKPSS
+742 VRKEEKPVS
-751 FSEREAR
+751 FGEREAR
-758 FFAEEEELRRIFE
+758 FFAEEDELRRIFE
-771 RTYGPIRS
+771 RTYGPIKS
-779 RFGEDADPDGVFGS
+779 RFSDDEPDN
-793 DAGRGGRSGRGG
+793 GRSAKSWKR
-805 KGYGKY
+805 
-811 KKAARVIS
+811 ASRVIS
-819 AEPPDPRSHAAKKV
+819 ADPPDKRSHAARKA

-838 LLIDGYNII
+838 LLIDGYNIV

-857 LKDIMAARDKLI
+857 IKDIMAARDKLI

-877 FRREHVILVF
+877 FRKEHVILVF
-887 DAYKVCG
+887 DAYKVRG

-899 IRVGGIDVIYTKE
+899 IHVGGIDVIYTKE

-923 AHELSKKYKVTVA
+923 AHELSKRYKVTVA

-966 KGMMREHYEKR
+966 KSLMREHYEKR
-977 EETRPGGLLAGMS
+977 DEKKAGGILAQMS
-990 EETAEALRKH
+990 EEDAQALKEH
-1000 LEEMEE
+1000 LENLEENE

>member
-1 MKEQNLILGILA
+1 MIEQNLILGILA

-32 VRNAGRVDHGNA
+32 VRRAGRVDHGDA
-44 FLDTDEMEKERGITI
+44 FLDTDDMEKERGITI

-66 VSERED
+66 TSDRGETR
-72 VRHSYTLLDTP
+72 RTYTLQDTP
-83 GHADFST
+83 GHVDFST
-90 EMERVLGVLDCA
+90 EMERVLGILDCA

-122 LDHYNVPVFVFVNKM
+122 LEHYNVPVFLFVNKM
-137 DQDGADREA
+137 DQNGADREA

-161 VMPGAAGSAGGAAR
+161 IMPGSGTGTAV
-175 AAAGSLAA
+175 SLADC
-183 GENSG
+183 
-188 RPAAAGI
+188 
-195 PAVGGTASSLTEQLE
+195 LD
-210 DPAVQ
+210 DPDVQ
-215 EEIAVCDDDLLD
+215 EEIAVCDDELMNAYFD
-227 RYLEGEPVGIDE
+227 GEMVTVPQICE
-239 IRKLTAGRKLFPVLF
+239 LTAGRKLFPVLF
-254 GAALREQGVAELLEA
+254 GAALREQGVSELLEC
-269 LNLMIVPPRY
+269 LDTLIQPPVY

-284 ARVFKITRDGGARLT
+284 ARIFKITRDGGARLT
-299 WMKLTGGS
+299 WMKLTGGKLS
-307 LKVKTPMPDCTDD
+307 VKTPLADCTDD
-320 KGNPE
+320 KGMPE
-325 KIEQIR
+325 KVEQIR
-331 LYSGSKFEPRQEA
+331 FYSGGKFETKQEA
-344 QAGEVCAVTGLT
+344 VAGEVCAITGLT
-356 RTRVGQGIGAESGG
+356 RTKIGQGIGAESEG

-378 LRCAVILPP
+378 LRCKVILPP

-393 AYRNLCILEEEDPT
+393 AYKNLSILEEEDPT
-407 LHLFY
+407 LHLGY

-438 RLGLNVSF
+438 RLGLRVDF

-453 KETIARAAEGVGH
+453 KETIARTVEGVGH

-518 GVLTGAELT
+518 GVLTGAEIT
-527 DMKISLLTGKAHLK
+527 DMKISLLTGRAHLK

-567 LEPYYNFRLEI
+567 LEPFYNFRLEI

-598 QPDLEEGRS
+598 QPDLEDGRS
-607 VITGSAPVS
+607 IITGSAPVS
-616 RIGNYAESL
+616 KIANYAETL

-635 TCTLKGYAPCVNA
+635 TCTLKGYEPCVNA

-695 RDPSDGPRTG
+695 RDPSDGPGTG
-705 KAMLGYDDEWDGEEW
+705 KALLGYDDDWDE
-720 DSDSWSDDL
+720 DL

-742 VKKEEKPSS
+742 VRKEVKPVS

-758 FFAEEEELRRIFE
+758 LFAEEDELRRIFE
-771 RTYGPIRS
+771 RTYGPIKS
-779 RFGEDADPDGVFGS
+779 RFGDDEPDN
-793 DAGRGGRSGRGG
+793 GRSAKSWKR
-805 KGYGKY
+805 
-811 KKAARVIS
+811 ASRVIS
-819 AEPPDPRSHAAKKV
+819 ADPPDKRSHAAKKAV
-833 SEKEY
+833 EKEY
-838 LLIDGYNII
+838 LLIDGYNIV
-847 FAWEDLRELA
+847 FAWEDLREMA
-857 LKDIMAARDKLI
+857 LQDIMAARDKLI
-869 DLIVDFAG
+869 DMLVDFAG
-877 FRREHVILVF
+877 FRKEHVILVF
-887 DAYKVCG
+887 DAYKVRG

-899 IRVGGIDVIYTKE
+899 IHVGGIDVIYTKE

-951 YRMSAQNLLEELVLT
+951 YRMSAQNLLEELLLT
-966 KGMMREHYEKR
+966 KGMMH
-977 EETRPGGLLAGMS
+977 LDN
-990 EETAEALRKH
+990 
-1000 LEEMEE
+1000 LEENE

>member
-1 MKEQNLILGILA
+1 MDDTMTEQNMILGILA

-32 VRNAGRVDHGNA
+32 VRKAGRVDHKDA
-44 FLDTDEMEKERGITI
+44 FLDTNEMEKERGITI

-66 VSERED
+66 TS
-72 VRHSYTLLDTP
+72 VRGEQQRSYTLLDTP
-83 GHADFST
+83 GHVDFST

-122 LDHYNVPVFVFVNKM
+122 LDHYRVPTCIFVNKM
-137 DQDGADREA
+137 DQDGADRAA
-146 LLASIKKELSTRCVD
+146 LLASIRKELGTRCVD
-161 VMPGAAGSAGGAAR
+161 VMPGSGT
-175 AAAGSLAA
+175 LAD
-183 GENSG
+183 
-188 RPAAAGI
+188 
-195 PAVGGTASSLTEQLE
+195 QLE
-210 DPAVQ
+210 SGDVQ
-215 EEIAVCDDDLLD
+215 EEIAVCDDALLD
-227 RYLEGEPVGIDE
+227 AYLEGEPVSVSQMC
-239 IRKLTAGRKLFPVLF
+239 RLTAERKLFPVLF
-254 GAALREQGVAELLEA
+254 GAALREQGVPELLEC
-269 LNLMIVPPRY
+269 LDTLLQPPEY
-279 GDEFG
+279 GDTFG
-284 ARVFKITRDGGARLT
+284 AKVFKITRDGGARLT
-299 WMKLTGGS
+299 WMKLTGGRLS
-307 LKVKTPMPDCTDD
+307 VKTPLAECTDE
-320 KGNPE
+320 KGSPE
-325 KIEQIR
+325 KVEQIR
-331 LYSGSKFEPRQEA
+331 FYSGNKFETRQEA
-344 QAGEVCAVTGLT
+344 AAGEVCAVTGLT
-356 RTRVGQGIGAESGG
+356 GTRVGQGIGAEAGG
-370 EEELLQPV
+370 TEELLQPV

-393 AYRNLCILEEEDPT
+393 AYRSLRTLEEEDPT
-407 LHLFY
+407 LHLNY

-438 RLGLNVSF
+438 RLGLRVSF

-453 KETIARAAEGVGH
+453 KETIARAVEGVGH

-483 VPGSG
+483 LPGSG

-518 GVLTGAELT
+518 GVLTGAEIT
-527 DMKISLLTGKAHLK
+527 DMKISLLTGRAHLK

-567 LEPYYNFRLEI
+567 LEPFYSFRMEI

-616 RIGNYAESL
+616 RIANYAEQL

-635 TCTLKGYAPCVNA
+635 TCTLKGYEPCTNA
-648 EEVIAASGY
+648 EEIIAASGY

-662 LRNPTGSVFCS
+662 LRNPPGSVFCS

-695 RDPSDGPRTG
+695 RDPSDGPMTG
-705 KAMLGYDDEWDGEEW
+705 KALLGYTEEDMW
-720 DSDSWSDDL
+720 EEDL
-729 AYGGA
+729 SYGSA

-742 VKKEEKPSS
+742 VRKEEKPVS
-751 FSEREAR
+751 FGEREAR
-758 FFAEEEELRRIFE
+758 FFAEEDELRRIFE
-771 RTYGPIRS
+771 RTYGPIKS
-779 RFGEDADPDGVFGS
+779 RFGDDEPDN
-793 DAGRGGRSGRGG
+793 GRSAKSWKR
-805 KGYGKY
+805 
-811 KKAARVIS
+811 ASRVIS
-819 AEPPDPRSHAAKKV
+819 ADPPDKRSHAAKKV

-838 LLIDGYNII
+838 LLIDGYNIV

-857 LKDIMAARDKLI
+857 IKDIMAARDKLI

-877 FRREHVILVF
+877 FRKEHVILVF
-887 DAYKVCG
+887 DAYKVRG

-899 IRVGGIDVIYTKE
+899 IHVGGIDVIYTKE

-923 AHELSKKYKVTVA
+923 AHELSKRYKVTVA

-966 KGMMREHYEKR
+966 KSLMREHYEKR
-977 EETRPGGLLAGMS
+977 DEKKAGGILAQMS
-990 EETAEALRKH
+990 EEDAQALKEH
-1000 LEEMEE
+1000 LENLEENE

>member
-1 MKEQNLILGILA
+1 MTEQNMILGILA

-32 VRNAGRVDHGNA
+32 VRKAGRVDHKDA
-44 FLDTDEMEKERGITI
+44 FLDTNEMEKERGITI

-66 VSERED
+66 TS
-72 VRHSYTLLDTP
+72 VRGEQQRSYTLLDTP
-83 GHADFST
+83 GHVDFST

-122 LDHYNVPVFVFVNKM
+122 LDHYRVPTCIFVNKM
-137 DQDGADREA
+137 DQDGADRAA
-146 LLASIKKELSTRCVD
+146 LLASIRKELGTRCVD
-161 VMPGAAGSAGGAAR
+161 VMPGSGT
-175 AAAGSLAA
+175 LAD
-183 GENSG
+183 
-188 RPAAAGI
+188 
-195 PAVGGTASSLTEQLE
+195 QLE
-210 DPAVQ
+210 SGDVQ
-215 EEIAVCDDDLLD
+215 EEIAVCDDALLD
-227 RYLEGEPVGIDE
+227 AYLEGEPVSVSQMC
-239 IRKLTAGRKLFPVLF
+239 RLTAERKLFPVLF
-254 GAALREQGVAELLEA
+254 GAALREQGVPELLEC
-269 LNLMIVPPRY
+269 LDTLLQPPVY
-279 GDEFG
+279 GDTFG
-284 ARVFKITRDGGARLT
+284 AKVFKITRDGGARLT
-299 WMKLTGGS
+299 WMKLTGGRLS
-307 LKVKTPMPDCTDD
+307 VKTPLAECTDE

-325 KIEQIR
+325 KVEQIR
-331 LYSGSKFEPRQEA
+331 FYSGNKFETRQEA
-344 QAGEVCAVTGLT
+344 AAGEVCAVTGLT
-356 RTRVGQGIGAESGG
+356 GTRVGQGIGAEAGG
-370 EEELLQPV
+370 TEELLQPV

-393 AYRNLCILEEEDPT
+393 AYRNLRTLEEEDPT
-407 LHLFY
+407 LHLNY

-438 RLGLNVSF
+438 RLGLRVSF

-453 KETIARAAEGVGH
+453 KETIARAVEGVGH

-483 VPGSG
+483 LPGSG

-518 GVLTGAELT
+518 GVLTGAEIT
-527 DMKISLLTGKAHLK
+527 DMKISLLTGRAHLK

-567 LEPYYNFRLEI
+567 LEPFYSFRMEI

-616 RIGNYAESL
+616 RIANYSEQL

-635 TCTLKGYAPCVNA
+635 TCTLKGYEPCTNA
-648 EEVIAASGY
+648 EEIIAASGY

-662 LRNPTGSVFCS
+662 LRNPPGSVFCS

-695 RDPSDGPRTG
+695 RDPSDGPMTG
-705 KAMLGYDDEWDGEEW
+705 KALLGYTEEDMW
-720 DSDSWSDDL
+720 EEDL
-729 AYGGA
+729 SYGSA

-742 VKKEEKPSS
+742 VRKEEKPVS
-751 FSEREAR
+751 FGEREAR
-758 FFAEEEELRRIFE
+758 FFAEEDELRRIFE
-771 RTYGPIRS
+771 RTYGPIKS
-779 RFGEDADPDGVFGS
+779 RFSDDEPDN
-793 DAGRGGRSGRGG
+793 GRSAKSWKR
-805 KGYGKY
+805 
-811 KKAARVIS
+811 ASRVIS
-819 AEPPDPRSHAAKKV
+819 SDPPDKRSHAARKV

-838 LLIDGYNII
+838 LLIDGYNIV

-857 LKDIMAARDKLI
+857 IKDIMAARDKLI

-877 FRREHVILVF
+877 FRKEHVILVF
-887 DAYKVCG
+887 DAYKVRG

-899 IRVGGIDVIYTKE
+899 IHVGGIDVIYTKE

-923 AHELSKKYKVTVA
+923 AHELSKRYKVTVA

-966 KGMMREHYEKR
+966 KSLMREHYEKR
-977 EETRPGGLLAGMS
+977 DEKKAGGILAQMS
-990 EETAEALRKH
+990 EEDAQALKEH
-1000 LEEMEE
+1000 LENLEENE

>member
-1 MKEQNLILGILA
+1 MDDTMTEQNMILGILA

-32 VRNAGRVDHGNA
+32 VRKAGRVDHKDA
-44 FLDTDEMEKERGITI
+44 FLDTNEMEKERGITI

-66 VSERED
+66 TS
-72 VRHSYTLLDTP
+72 VRGEQQRSYTLLDTP
-83 GHADFST
+83 GHVDFST

-122 LDHYNVPVFVFVNKM
+122 LDHYRVPTCIFVNKM
-137 DQDGADREA
+137 DQDGADRAA
-146 LLASIKKELSTRCVD
+146 LLASIRKELGTRCVD
-161 VMPGAAGSAGGAAR
+161 VMPGSGT
-175 AAAGSLAA
+175 LAD
-183 GENSG
+183 
-188 RPAAAGI
+188 
-195 PAVGGTASSLTEQLE
+195 QLE
-210 DPAVQ
+210 SGDVQ
-215 EEIAVCDDDLLD
+215 EEIAVCDDALLD
-227 RYLEGEPVGIDE
+227 AYLEGEPVSVSQMC
-239 IRKLTAGRKLFPVLF
+239 RLTAERKLFPVLF
-254 GAALREQGVAELLEA
+254 GAALREQGVPELLEC
-269 LNLMIVPPRY
+269 LDTFLQPPVY
-279 GDEFG
+279 SDTFG
-284 ARVFKITRDGGARLT
+284 AKVFKITRDGGARLT
-299 WMKLTGGS
+299 WMKLTGGRLS
-307 LKVKTPMPDCTDD
+307 VKTPLAECTDE

-325 KIEQIR
+325 KVEQIR
-331 LYSGSKFEPRQEA
+331 FYSGNKFETRQEA
-344 QAGEVCAVTGLT
+344 AAGEVCAVTGLT
-356 RTRVGQGIGAESGG
+356 GTRVGQGIGAEAGG
-370 EEELLQPV
+370 TEELLQPV

-393 AYRNLCILEEEDPT
+393 AYRSLRTLEEEDPT
-407 LHLFY
+407 LHLNY

-438 RLGLNVSF
+438 RLGLRVSF

-453 KETIARAAEGVGH
+453 KETIARTVEGVGH

-483 VPGSG
+483 LPGSG

-518 GVLTGAELT
+518 GVLTGAEIT
-527 DMKISLLTGKAHLK
+527 DMKISLLTGRAHLK

-567 LEPYYNFRLEI
+567 LEPFYSFRMEI

-616 RIGNYAESL
+616 RIANYSEQL

-635 TCTLKGYAPCVNA
+635 TCTLKGYEPCTNA
-648 EEVIAASGY
+648 EEIIAASGY

-662 LRNPTGSVFCS
+662 LRNPPGSVFCS

-695 RDPSDGPRTG
+695 RDPSDGPMTG
-705 KAMLGYDDEWDGEEW
+705 KALLGYTEEDMW
-720 DSDSWSDDL
+720 EEDL
-729 AYGGA
+729 SYGSA

-742 VKKEEKPSS
+742 VRKEEKPVS
-751 FSEREAR
+751 FGEREAR
-758 FFAEEEELRRIFE
+758 FFAEEDELRRIFE
-771 RTYGPIRS
+771 RTYGPIKS
-779 RFGEDADPDGVFGS
+779 RFSDDEPDN
-793 DAGRGGRSGRGG
+793 GRSAKSWKR
-805 KGYGKY
+805 
-811 KKAARVIS
+811 ASRVIS
-819 AEPPDPRSHAAKKV
+819 AEPPDKRSHAARKA

-838 LLIDGYNII
+838 LLIDGYNIV

-857 LKDIMAARDKLI
+857 IKDIMAARDKLI

-877 FRREHVILVF
+877 FRKEHVILVF
-887 DAYKVCG
+887 DAYKVRG

-899 IRVGGIDVIYTKE
+899 IHVGGIDVIYTKE

-923 AHELSKKYKVTVA
+923 AHELSKRYKVTVA

-966 KGMMREHYEKR
+966 KSLMREHYEKR
-977 EETRPGGLLAGMS
+977 DEKKAGGILAQMS
-990 EETAEALRKH
+990 EEDAQALKEH
-1000 LEEMEE
+1000 LENLEENE

>member
-1 MKEQNLILGILA
+1 MTKQNMILGILA

-32 VRNAGRVDHGNA
+32 VRKAGRVDHGDA
-44 FLDTDEMEKERGITI
+44 FLDTDQMEKERGITI

-66 VSERED
+66 TSERGD
-72 VRHSYTLLDTP
+72 VTRTYTLQDTP
-83 GHADFST
+83 GHVDFST
-90 EMERVLGVLDCA
+90 EMERVLGILDCA

-122 LDHYNVPVFVFVNKM
+122 LEHYSVPVFVFVNKM
-137 DQDGADREA
+137 DQSGADREA
-146 LLASIKKELSTRCVD
+146 LLSSIQKELSSRCVD
-161 VMPGAAGSAGGAAR
+161 VMPGGPESGAGAGGAK
-175 AAAGSLAA
+175 
-183 GENSG
+183 
-188 RPAAAGI
+188 AGI
-195 PAVGGTASSLTEQLE
+195 AGNGVADAGGALAQMLQSAE
-210 DPAVQ
+210 VQ
-215 EEIAVCDDDLLD
+215 EEIAVCDDELLNA
-227 RYLEGEPVGIDE
+227 YLEGEPVTIE
-239 IRKLTAGRKLFPVLF
+239 QIRALTASRKMFPVLF
-254 GAALREQGVAELLEA
+254 GAALREQGVRELLEC
-269 LNLMIVPPRY
+269 LDTLIDPPAY
-279 GDEFG
+279 GGEFG
-284 ARVFKITRDGGARLT
+284 ARVFKITRDGGQRLT
-299 WMKLTGGS
+299 WMKLTGGK
-307 LKVKTPMPDCTDD
+307 LAVKTPLSDCLDE
-320 KGNPE
+320 KGSPE
-325 KIEQIR
+325 KVEQIR
-331 LYSGSKFEPRQEA
+331 LYSGGKFETAQEA
-344 QAGEVCAVTGLT
+344 SAGEVCAVTGLT
-356 RTRVGQGIGAESGG
+356 RTRIGQGIGAESGG
-370 EEELLQPV
+370 AEELLQPV

-387 GEDLFK
+387 GQDLFK
-393 AYRNLCILEEEDPT
+393 AYRDLSVLEEEDPT
-407 LHLFY
+407 LHLSY

-425 QVQKEILQRMIRE
+425 QVQKEILQRMIYE
-438 RLGLNVSF
+438 RLGMVVRF

-453 KETIARAAEGVGH
+453 KETIARATEGVGH

-518 GVLTGAELT
+518 GVLTGAEIT

-567 LEPYYNFRLEI
+567 LEPFYNFRLEI
-578 PQESLGRAL
+578 PQDCLGRAL

-616 RIGNYAESL
+616 RIANYAETL

-635 TCTLKGYAPCVNA
+635 TCTLKGYEPCVNA

-662 LRNPTGSVFCS
+662 LRNPTGSVFCA

-695 RDPSDGPRTG
+695 RDPSDGPGTG
-705 KAMLGYDDEWDGEEW
+705 KAMQGYDESWEE
-720 DSDSWSDDL
+720 DL
-729 AYGGA
+729 RYEGF
-734 GRTGLRAG
+734 GRTGMRGG
-742 VKKEEKPSS
+742 VKKEDAPSS

-758 FFAEEEELRRIFE
+758 FFAEENELRRIFE
-771 RTYGPIRS
+771 RTYGPIKS
-779 RFGEDADPDGVFGS
+779 RFGSDEDDDG
-793 DAGRGGRSGRGG
+793 AGRGARKSW
-805 KGYGKY
+805 
-811 KKAARVIS
+811 KKASRVIS
-819 AEPPDPRSHAAKKV
+819 ADPPDKRSHLAKKV
-833 SEKEY
+833 TEKEY
-838 LLIDGYNII
+838 LLIDGYNIV

-869 DLIVDFAG
+869 DMIVDFAG
-877 FRREHVILVF
+877 FRKEHVILVF
-887 DAYKVCG
+887 DAYKVRG

-899 IRVGGIDVIYTKE
+899 IHVGGIDVIYTKE

-951 YRMSAQNLLEELVLT
+951 FRMSAQNLLEELVKT
-966 KGMMREHYEKR
+966 KSLMREHYEKR
-977 EETRPGGLLAGMS
+977 EGTKGGGILAGMS
-990 EETAEALRKH
+990 EETAKALKEH
-1000 LEEMEE
+1000 LDSLDDPDSGE

>member
-1 MKEQNLILGILA
+1 MTKQNLILGILA

-32 VRNAGRVDHGNA
+32 VRKAGRVDHKDA
-44 FLDTDEMEKERGITI
+44 FLDTNEMEKERGITI

-66 VSERED
+66 TSSRENVER
-72 VRHSYTLLDTP
+72 SYTLLDTP
-83 GHADFST
+83 GHVDFST

-122 LDHYNVPVFVFVNKM
+122 LDHYKVPTFLFVNKM
-137 DQDGADREA
+137 DQDGADRA
-146 LLASIKKELSTRCVD
+146 VLLSSIKKELSTKCVD
-161 VMPGAAGSAGGAAR
+161 VMPGNGPLS
-175 AAAGSLAA
+175 
-183 GENSG
+183 
-188 RPAAAGI
+188 
-195 PAVGGTASSLTEQLE
+195 EQLAQG
-210 DPAVQ
+210 DVQ
-215 EEIAVCDDDLLD
+215 EEIAVCDDALLNA
-227 RYLEGEPVGIDE
+227 YLEGEPVTNEQIC
-239 IRKLTAGRKLFPVLF
+239 RLTADRKLFPVLF
-254 GAALREQGVAELLEA
+254 GAALREQGVPALLEC
-269 LNLMIVPPRY
+269 LDTLIQPPVY
-279 GDEFG
+279 GDAFG
-284 ARVFKITRDGGARLT
+284 ARIFKITRDGGARLT
-299 WMKLTGGS
+299 WMKLTGGRLS
-307 LKVKTPMPDCTDD
+307 VKTPLAECTDE
-320 KGNPE
+320 KGSPE
-325 KIEQIR
+325 KVEQIR
-331 LYSGSKFEPRQEA
+331 FYSGSKYEARQEA
-344 QAGEVCAVTGLT
+344 VAGEVCAVTGLT
-356 RTRVGQGIGAESGG
+356 RTRVGQGIGAEASGA
-370 EEELLQPV
+370 EELLQPV
-378 LRCAVILPP
+378 LRCAVLLPP

-393 AYRNLCILEEEDPT
+393 AYRSLRTLEEEDPT
-407 LHLFY
+407 LHLTY

-438 RLGLNVSF
+438 RLGLRVSF
-446 GDPSIIY
+446 GEPSIIY
-453 KETIARAAEGVGH
+453 KETIARAVEGVGH

-488 LVFENRCRADVLAVN
+488 LVFENRCRADILAVN

-518 GVLTGAELT
+518 GVLTGAEIT

-567 LEPYYNFRLEI
+567 LEPFYSFRMEI

-592 MGANFT
+592 MGASFT
-598 QPDLEEGRS
+598 QPDLEDGRS

-616 RIGNYAESL
+616 QIANYAEQL

-635 TCTLKGYAPCVNA
+635 TCTLKGYEPCTNA
-648 EEVIAASGY
+648 EEIIAASGY

-662 LRNPTGSVFCS
+662 LRNPPGSVFCA

-695 RDPSDGPRTG
+695 RDPSDGPLTG
-705 KAMLGYDDEWDGEEW
+705 KAMLGYAEE
-720 DSDSWSDDL
+720 DL
-729 AYGGA
+729 WEEDMSYGSA

-742 VKKEEKPSS
+742 VRKAEKPAS
-751 FSEREAR
+751 FSEREAKL
-758 FFAEEEELRRIFE
+758 FAEEDELRRIFE
-771 RTYGPIRS
+771 RTYGPIKS
-779 RFGEDADPDGVFGS
+779 RFSDEEPDN
-793 DAGRGGRSGRGG
+793 GRSAKTWKR
-805 KGYGKY
+805 
-811 KKAARVIS
+811 ASRVIS
-819 AEPPDPRSHAAKKV
+819 ADPPDKRSHAARKAT
-833 SEKEY
+833 EKEY
-838 LLIDGYNII
+838 LLIDGYNIV

-857 LKDIMAARDKLI
+857 TKDIMAARDKLI
-869 DLIVDFAG
+869 DMIVDFAG
-877 FRREHVILVF
+877 FRKEHVILVF
-887 DAYKVCG
+887 DAYKVRG

-899 IRVGGIDVIYTKE
+899 IHVGGIDVIYTKE

-923 AHELSKKYKVTVA
+923 AHELSKRYKVTVA

-966 KGMMREHYEKR
+966 KSLMREHYEKKD
-977 EETRPGGLLAGMS
+977 GGKSGGVLAGMS
-990 EETAEALRKH
+990 EETAAALQKH
-1000 LEEMEE
+1000 LESLEE

>member
-1 MKEQNLILGILA
+1 MREENLILGILA

-32 VRNAGRVDHGNA
+32 VRTAGRVDHGNA
-44 FLDTDEMEKERGITI
+44 FLDKKKKKKERGITI

-66 VSERED
+66 TSSRENVER
-72 VRHSYTLLDTP
+72 SYTLLDTP
-83 GHADFST
+83 GHVDFST

-122 LDHYNVPVFVFVNKM
+122 LDHYKVPTFLFVNKM
-137 DQDGADREA
+137 DQDGADRA
-146 LLASIKKELSTRCVD
+146 VLLSSIKKELSTKCVD
-161 VMPGAAGSAGGAAR
+161 VMPGNGPLS
-175 AAAGSLAA
+175 
-183 GENSG
+183 
-188 RPAAAGI
+188 
-195 PAVGGTASSLTEQLE
+195 EQLAQG
-210 DPAVQ
+210 DVQ
-215 EEIAVCDDDLLD
+215 EEIAVCDDALLNA
-227 RYLEGEPVGIDE
+227 YLEGEPVTNEQIC
-239 IRKLTAGRKLFPVLF
+239 RLTADRKLFLVLF
-254 GAALREQGVAELLEA
+254 GAALREQGVPALLEC
-269 LNLMIVPPRY
+269 LDTLIQPPVY
-279 GDEFG
+279 GDAFG
-284 ARVFKITRDGGARLT
+284 ARIFKITRDGGARLT
-299 WMKLTGGS
+299 WMKLTGGRLS
-307 LKVKTPMPDCTDD
+307 VKTPLAECTDE
-320 KGNPE
+320 KGSPE
-325 KIEQIR
+325 KVEQIR
-331 LYSGSKFEPRQEA
+331 FYSGSKYEARQEA
-344 QAGEVCAVTGLT
+344 VAGEVCAVTGLT
-356 RTRVGQGIGAESGG
+356 RTRVGQGIGAEASGA
-370 EEELLQPV
+370 EELLQPV
-378 LRCAVILPP
+378 LRCAVLLPP

-393 AYRNLCILEEEDPT
+393 AYRSLRTLEEEDPT
-407 LHLFY
+407 LHLTY

-438 RLGLNVSF
+438 RLGLRVSF
-446 GDPSIIY
+446 GEPSIIY
-453 KETIARAAEGVGH
+453 KETIARAVEGVGH

-518 GVLTGAELT
+518 GVLTGAEIT

-567 LEPYYNFRLEI
+567 LEPFYSFRMEI

-592 MGANFT
+592 MGASFT
-598 QPDLEEGRS
+598 QPDLEDGRS

-616 RIGNYAESL
+616 QIANYAEQL

-635 TCTLKGYAPCVNA
+635 TCTLKGYEPCTNA
-648 EEVIAASGY
+648 EEIIAASGY

-662 LRNPTGSVFCS
+662 LRNPPGSVFCV

-695 RDPSDGPRTG
+695 RDPSDGPLTG
-705 KAMLGYDDEWDGEEW
+705 KAMLGYAEE
-720 DSDSWSDDL
+720 DL
-729 AYGGA
+729 WEEDMSYGSA

-742 VKKEEKPSS
+742 VRKAEKPAS
-751 FSEREAR
+751 FSEREAKL
-758 FFAEEEELRRIFE
+758 FAEEDELRRIFE
-771 RTYGPIRS
+771 RTYGPIKS
-779 RFGEDADPDGVFGS
+779 RFSDEEPDN
-793 DAGRGGRSGRGG
+793 GRSAKSWKR
-805 KGYGKY
+805 
-811 KKAARVIS
+811 ASRVIS
-819 AEPPDPRSHAAKKV
+819 ADPPDKRSHAARKAT
-833 SEKEY
+833 EKEY
-838 LLIDGYNII
+838 LLIDGYNIV

-857 LKDIMAARDKLI
+857 AKDIMAARDKLI
-869 DLIVDFAG
+869 DMIVDFAG
-877 FRREHVILVF
+877 FRKEHVILVF
-887 DAYKVCG
+887 DAYKVRG

-899 IRVGGIDVIYTKE
+899 IHVGGIDVIYTKE

-923 AHELSKKYKVTVA
+923 AHELSKRYKVTVA

-966 KGMMREHYEKR
+966 KSLMREHYEKKD
-977 EETRPGGLLAGMS
+977 GGKSGGVLAGMS
-990 EETAEALRKH
+990 EETAAALQKH
-1000 LEEMEE
+1000 LESLEE

>member
-1 MKEQNLILGILA
+1 MTKQNLILGILA

-32 VRNAGRVDHGNA
+32 VRKAGRVDHKDA
-44 FLDTDEMEKERGITI
+44 FLDTNEMEKERGITI

-66 VSERED
+66 TSSRENVER
-72 VRHSYTLLDTP
+72 SYTLLDTP
-83 GHADFST
+83 GHVDFST

-122 LDHYNVPVFVFVNKM
+122 LDHYKVPTFLFVNKM
-137 DQDGADREA
+137 DQDGADRA
-146 LLASIKKELSTRCVD
+146 VLLSSIKKELSTKCVD
-161 VMPGAAGSAGGAAR
+161 VMPGNGPLS
-175 AAAGSLAA
+175 
-183 GENSG
+183 
-188 RPAAAGI
+188 
-195 PAVGGTASSLTEQLE
+195 EQLAQG
-210 DPAVQ
+210 DVQ
-215 EEIAVCDDDLLD
+215 EEIAVCDDALLNA
-227 RYLEGEPVGIDE
+227 YLEGEPVTNEQIC
-239 IRKLTAGRKLFPVLF
+239 RLTADRKLFPVLF
-254 GAALREQGVAELLEA
+254 GAALREQGVPALLEC
-269 LNLMIVPPRY
+269 LDTLIQPPVY
-279 GDEFG
+279 GDAFG
-284 ARVFKITRDGGARLT
+284 ARIFKITRDGGARLT
-299 WMKLTGGS
+299 WMKLTGGRLS
-307 LKVKTPMPDCTDD
+307 VKTPLAECTDE
-320 KGNPE
+320 KGSPE
-325 KIEQIR
+325 KVEQIR
-331 LYSGSKFEPRQEA
+331 FYSGSKYEARQEA
-344 QAGEVCAVTGLT
+344 VAGEVCAVTGLT
-356 RTRVGQGIGAESGG
+356 RTRVGQGIGAEASGA
-370 EEELLQPV
+370 EELLQPV
-378 LRCAVILPP
+378 LRCAVLLPP

-393 AYRNLCILEEEDPT
+393 AYRSLRTLEEEDPT
-407 LHLFY
+407 LHLTY

-438 RLGLNVSF
+438 RLGLRVSF
-446 GDPSIIY
+446 GEPSIIY
-453 KETIARAAEGVGH
+453 KETIARAVEGVGH

-488 LVFENRCRADVLAVN
+488 LVFENRCRAEILAVN

-518 GVLTGAELT
+518 GVLTGAEIT

-567 LEPYYNFRLEI
+567 LEPFYSFRMEI

-592 MGANFT
+592 MGASFT
-598 QPDLEEGRS
+598 QPDLEDGRS

-616 RIGNYAESL
+616 QIANYAEQL

-635 TCTLKGYAPCVNA
+635 TCTLKGYEPCTNA
-648 EEVIAASGY
+648 EEIIAASGY

-662 LRNPTGSVFCS
+662 LRNPPGSVFCA

-695 RDPSDGPRTG
+695 RDPSDGPLTG
-705 KAMLGYDDEWDGEEW
+705 KAMLGYAEE
-720 DSDSWSDDL
+720 DL
-729 AYGGA
+729 WEEDMSYGSA

-742 VKKEEKPSS
+742 VRKAEKPAS
-751 FSEREAR
+751 FSEREAKL
-758 FFAEEEELRRIFE
+758 FAEEDELRRIFE
-771 RTYGPIRS
+771 RTYGPIKS
-779 RFGEDADPDGVFGS
+779 RFSDEEPDN
-793 DAGRGGRSGRGG
+793 GRSAKTWKR
-805 KGYGKY
+805 
-811 KKAARVIS
+811 ASRVIS
-819 AEPPDPRSHAAKKV
+819 ADPPDKRSHAARKAT
-833 SEKEY
+833 EKEY
-838 LLIDGYNII
+838 LLIDGYNIV

-857 LKDIMAARDKLI
+857 TKDIMAARDKLI
-869 DLIVDFAG
+869 DMIVDFAG
-877 FRREHVILVF
+877 FRKEHVILVF
-887 DAYKVCG
+887 DAYKVRG

-899 IRVGGIDVIYTKE
+899 IHVGGIDVIYTKE

-923 AHELSKKYKVTVA
+923 AHELSKRYKVTVA

-966 KGMMREHYEKR
+966 KGMMREHYEKKD
-977 EETRPGGLLAGMS
+977 GGKSGGVLAGMS
-990 EETAEALRKH
+990 EETAAALQKH
-1000 LEEMEE
+1000 LESLEE

>member
-1 MKEQNLILGILA
+1 MDDTMTEQNMILGILA

-32 VRNAGRVDHGNA
+32 VRKAGRVDHKDA
-44 FLDTDEMEKERGITI
+44 FLDTNEMEKERGITI

-66 VSERED
+66 TS
-72 VRHSYTLLDTP
+72 VRGEQQRSYTLLDTP
-83 GHADFST
+83 GHVDFST

-122 LDHYNVPVFVFVNKM
+122 LDHYRVPTCIFVNKM
-137 DQDGADREA
+137 DQDGADRAA
-146 LLASIKKELSTRCVD
+146 LLASIRKELGTRCVD
-161 VMPGAAGSAGGAAR
+161 VMPGSGT
-175 AAAGSLAA
+175 LAD
-183 GENSG
+183 
-188 RPAAAGI
+188 
-195 PAVGGTASSLTEQLE
+195 QLE
-210 DPAVQ
+210 SGDVQ
-215 EEIAVCDDDLLD
+215 EEIAVCDDALLD
-227 RYLEGEPVGIDE
+227 AYLEGEPVSVSQMC
-239 IRKLTAGRKLFPVLF
+239 RLTAERKLFPVLF
-254 GAALREQGVAELLEA
+254 GAALREQGVPELLEC
-269 LNLMIVPPRY
+269 LDTLLQPPVY
-279 GDEFG
+279 GDTFG
-284 ARVFKITRDGGARLT
+284 AKVFKITRDGGARLT
-299 WMKLTGGS
+299 WMKLTGGRLS
-307 LKVKTPMPDCTDD
+307 VKTPLAECTDE

-325 KIEQIR
+325 KVEQIR
-331 LYSGSKFEPRQEA
+331 FYSGNKFETRQEA
-344 QAGEVCAVTGLT
+344 AAGEVCAVTGLT
-356 RTRVGQGIGAESGG
+356 GTRVGQGIGAEAGG
-370 EEELLQPV
+370 TEELLQPV

-393 AYRNLCILEEEDPT
+393 AYRSLRTLEEEDPT
-407 LHLFY
+407 LHLNY

-438 RLGLNVSF
+438 RLGLRVSF

-453 KETIARAAEGVGH
+453 KETIARAVEGVGH

-483 VPGSG
+483 LPGSG

-518 GVLTGAELT
+518 GVLTGAEIT
-527 DMKISLLTGKAHLK
+527 DMKISLLTGRAHLK

-567 LEPYYNFRLEI
+567 LEPFYSFRMEI
-578 PQESLGRAL
+578 PQESLGKAL

-616 RIGNYAESL
+616 RIANYAEQL

-635 TCTLKGYAPCVNA
+635 TCTLKGYEPCTNA
-648 EEVIAASGY
+648 EEIIAASGY

-662 LRNPTGSVFCS
+662 LRNPPGSVFCS

-695 RDPSDGPRTG
+695 RDPSDGPMTG
-705 KAMLGYDDEWDGEEW
+705 KAMLGYTEEDMW
-720 DSDSWSDDL
+720 EEDL
-729 AYGGA
+729 SYGSA

-742 VKKEEKPSS
+742 VRKEEKPVS
-751 FSEREAR
+751 FGEREAR
-758 FFAEEEELRRIFE
+758 FFAEEDELRRIFE
-771 RTYGPIRS
+771 RTYGPIKS
-779 RFGEDADPDGVFGS
+779 RFSDDEPDN
-793 DAGRGGRSGRGG
+793 GRSAKSWKR
-805 KGYGKY
+805 
-811 KKAARVIS
+811 ASRVIS
-819 AEPPDPRSHAAKKV
+819 AEPPDKRSHAARKV

-838 LLIDGYNII
+838 LLIDGYNIV

-857 LKDIMAARDKLI
+857 IKDIMAARDKLI

-877 FRREHVILVF
+877 FRKEHVILVF
-887 DAYKVCG
+887 DAYKVRG

-899 IRVGGIDVIYTKE
+899 IHVGGIDVIYTKE

-923 AHELSKKYKVTVA
+923 AHELSKRYKVTVA

-966 KGMMREHYEKR
+966 KSLMREHYEKR
-977 EETRPGGLLAGMS
+977 DEKKAGGILAQMS
-990 EETAEALRKH
+990 EEDAQALKEH
-1000 LEEMEE
+1000 LENLEENE

>member
-1 MKEQNLILGILA
+1 MTKQNLILGILA

-32 VRNAGRVDHGNA
+32 VRKAGRVDHKDA
-44 FLDTDEMEKERGITI
+44 FLDTNEMEKERGITI

-66 VSERED
+66 TSSRED
-72 VRHSYTLLDTP
+72 VERSYTLLDTP
-83 GHADFST
+83 GHVDFST

-122 LDHYNVPVFVFVNKM
+122 LDHYKVPTFLFVNKM
-137 DQDGADREA
+137 DQDGADRA
-146 LLASIKKELSTRCVD
+146 VLLSSIKKELSTKCVD
-161 VMPGAAGSAGGAAR
+161 VMPG
-175 AAAGSLAA
+175 
-183 GENSG
+183 SG
-188 RPAAAGI
+188 PL
-195 PAVGGTASSLTEQLE
+195 SEQLAQG
-210 DPAVQ
+210 DVQ
-215 EEIAVCDDDLLD
+215 EEIAVCDDALLNA
-227 RYLEGEPVGIDE
+227 YLEGEPVTNEQIC
-239 IRKLTAGRKLFPVLF
+239 RLTADRKLFPVLF
-254 GAALREQGVAELLEA
+254 GAALREQGVPALLEC
-269 LNLMIVPPRY
+269 LDTLIQPPVY
-279 GDEFG
+279 GDAFG
-284 ARVFKITRDGGARLT
+284 ARIFKITRDGGARLT
-299 WMKLTGGS
+299 WMKLTGGRLS
-307 LKVKTPMPDCTDD
+307 VKTPLAECTDE
-320 KGNPE
+320 KGSPE
-325 KIEQIR
+325 KVEQIR
-331 LYSGSKFEPRQEA
+331 FYSGSKYEARQEA
-344 QAGEVCAVTGLT
+344 VAGEVCAVTGLT
-356 RTRVGQGIGAESGG
+356 RTRVGQGIGAEASGA
-370 EEELLQPV
+370 EELLQPV
-378 LRCAVILPP
+378 LRCAVLLPP

-393 AYRNLCILEEEDPT
+393 AYRSLRTLEEEDPT
-407 LHLFY
+407 LHLTY

-438 RLGLNVSF
+438 RLGLRVSF
-446 GDPSIIY
+446 GEPSIIY
-453 KETIARAAEGVGH
+453 KETIARAVEGVGH

-488 LVFENRCRADVLAVN
+488 LVFENRCRADILAVN

-518 GVLTGAELT
+518 GVLTGAEIT

-567 LEPYYNFRLEI
+567 LEPFYSFRMEI

-592 MGANFT
+592 MGASFT
-598 QPDLEEGRS
+598 QPDLEDGRS

-616 RIGNYAESL
+616 QIANYAEQL

-635 TCTLKGYAPCVNA
+635 TCTLKGYEPCTNA
-648 EEVIAASGY
+648 EEIIAASGY

-662 LRNPTGSVFCS
+662 LRNPPGSVFCV

-695 RDPSDGPRTG
+695 RDPSDGPLTG
-705 KAMLGYDDEWDGEEW
+705 KAMLGYAEE
-720 DSDSWSDDL
+720 DL
-729 AYGGA
+729 WEEDMSYGSA

-742 VKKEEKPSS
+742 VRKAEKPAS
-751 FSEREAR
+751 FSEREAKL
-758 FFAEEEELRRIFE
+758 FAEEDELRRIFE
-771 RTYGPIRS
+771 RTYGPIKS
-779 RFGEDADPDGVFGS
+779 RFSDEEPDN
-793 DAGRGGRSGRGG
+793 GRSAKSWKR
-805 KGYGKY
+805 
-811 KKAARVIS
+811 ASRVIS
-819 AEPPDPRSHAAKKV
+819 ADPPDKRSHAARKAT
-833 SEKEY
+833 EKEY
-838 LLIDGYNII
+838 LLIDGYNIV

-857 LKDIMAARDKLI
+857 AKDIMAARDKLI
-869 DLIVDFAG
+869 DMIVDFAG
-877 FRREHVILVF
+877 FRKEHVILVF
-887 DAYKVCG
+887 DAYKVRG

-899 IRVGGIDVIYTKE
+899 IHVGGIDVIYTKE

-923 AHELSKKYKVTVA
+923 AHELSKRYKVTVA

-966 KGMMREHYEKR
+966 KSLMREHYEKKD
-977 EETRPGGLLAGMS
+977 GGKSGGVLAGMS
-990 EETAEALRKH
+990 EETAAALQKH
-1000 LEEMEE
+1000 LESLEE

>member
-1 MKEQNLILGILA
+1 MTKQNLILGILA

-32 VRNAGRVDHGNA
+32 VRKAGRVDHKDA
-44 FLDTDEMEKERGITI
+44 FLDTNEMEKERGITI

-66 VSERED
+66 TSSRENVER
-72 VRHSYTLLDTP
+72 SYTLLDTP
-83 GHADFST
+83 GHVDFST

-122 LDHYNVPVFVFVNKM
+122 LDHYKVPTFLFVNKM
-137 DQDGADREA
+137 DQDGADRA
-146 LLASIKKELSTRCVD
+146 VLLSSIKKELSTKCVD
-161 VMPGAAGSAGGAAR
+161 VMPGNGPLS
-175 AAAGSLAA
+175 
-183 GENSG
+183 
-188 RPAAAGI
+188 
-195 PAVGGTASSLTEQLE
+195 EQLAQG
-210 DPAVQ
+210 DVQ
-215 EEIAVCDDDLLD
+215 EEIAVCDDALLNA
-227 RYLEGEPVGIDE
+227 YLEGEPVTNEQIC
-239 IRKLTAGRKLFPVLF
+239 RLTADRKLFPVLF
-254 GAALREQGVAELLEA
+254 GAALREQGVPALLEC
-269 LNLMIVPPRY
+269 LDTLIQPPVY
-279 GDEFG
+279 GDAFG
-284 ARVFKITRDGGARLT
+284 ARIFKITRDGGARLT
-299 WMKLTGGS
+299 WMKLTGGRLS
-307 LKVKTPMPDCTDD
+307 VKTPLAECTDE
-320 KGNPE
+320 KGSPE
-325 KIEQIR
+325 KVEQIR
-331 LYSGSKFEPRQEA
+331 FYSGSKYEARQEA
-344 QAGEVCAVTGLT
+344 VAGEVCAVTGLT
-356 RTRVGQGIGAESGG
+356 RTRVGQGIGAEASGA
-370 EEELLQPV
+370 EELLQPV
-378 LRCAVILPP
+378 LRCAVLLPP

-393 AYRNLCILEEEDPT
+393 AYRSLRTLEEEDPT
-407 LHLFY
+407 LHLTY

-438 RLGLNVSF
+438 RLGLRVSF
-446 GDPSIIY
+446 GEPSIIY
-453 KETIARAAEGVGH
+453 KETIARAVEGVGH

-488 LVFENRCRADVLAVN
+488 LVFENRCRADILAVN

-518 GVLTGAELT
+518 GVLTGAEIT

-567 LEPYYNFRLEI
+567 LEPFYSFRMEI

-592 MGANFT
+592 MGASFT
-598 QPDLEEGRS
+598 QPDLEDGRS

-616 RIGNYAESL
+616 QIANYAEQL

-635 TCTLKGYAPCVNA
+635 TCTLKGYEPCTNA
-648 EEVIAASGY
+648 EEIIAASGY

-662 LRNPTGSVFCS
+662 LRNPPGSVFCA

-695 RDPSDGPRTG
+695 RDPSDGPLTG
-705 KAMLGYDDEWDGEEW
+705 KAMLGYAEE
-720 DSDSWSDDL
+720 DL
-729 AYGGA
+729 WEEDMSYGSA

-742 VKKEEKPSS
+742 VRKAEKPAS
-751 FSEREAR
+751 FSEREAKL
-758 FFAEEEELRRIFE
+758 FAEEDELRRIFE
-771 RTYGPIRS
+771 RTYGPIKS
-779 RFGEDADPDGVFGS
+779 RFSDEEPDN
-793 DAGRGGRSGRGG
+793 GRSAKTWKR
-805 KGYGKY
+805 
-811 KKAARVIS
+811 ASRVIS
-819 AEPPDPRSHAAKKV
+819 ADPPDKRSHAARKAT
-833 SEKEY
+833 EKEY
-838 LLIDGYNII
+838 LLIDGYNIV

-857 LKDIMAARDKLI
+857 TKDIMAARDKLI
-869 DLIVDFAG
+869 DMIVDFAG
-877 FRREHVILVF
+877 FRKEHVILVF
-887 DAYKVCG
+887 DAYKVRG

-899 IRVGGIDVIYTKE
+899 IHVGGIDVIYTKE

-923 AHELSKKYKVTVA
+923 AHELSKRYKVTVA

-966 KGMMREHYEKR
+966 KGMMREHYEKKD
-977 EETRPGGLLAGMS
+977 GGKSGGVLAGMS
-990 EETAEALRKH
+990 EETAAALQKH
-1000 LEEMEE
+1000 LESLEE

>member
-1 MKEQNLILGILA
+1 MIEQNLILGILA

-32 VRNAGRVDHGNA
+32 VRKAGRVDHGDA
-44 FLDTDEMEKERGITI
+44 FLDTDIMEKERGITI

-66 VSERED
+66 TSERGD
-72 VRHSYTLLDTP
+72 VRRTYTLQDTP
-83 GHADFST
+83 GHVDFST
-90 EMERVLGVLDCA
+90 EMERVLGILDCT

-122 LDHYNVPVFVFVNKM
+122 LEHYGVPAFLFVNKM
-137 DQDGADREA
+137 DQSGADREA
-146 LLASIKKELSTRCVD
+146 LRSSIRKELSTRCVD
-161 VMPGAAGSAGGAAR
+161 VMPGGAG
-175 AAAGSLAA
+175 GSLA
-183 GENSG
+183 
-188 RPAAAGI
+188 
-195 PAVGGTASSLTEQLE
+195 QYLE
-210 DPAVQ
+210 SAEVQ
-215 EEIAVCDDDLLD
+215 EEIAVCDDELLD
-227 RYLEGEPVGIDE
+227 AYLEGEPVTMEKICA
-239 IRKLTAGRKLFPVLF
+239 LTASRKLFPVLF
-254 GAALREQGVAELLEA
+254 GAALREQGVTELLEC
-269 LNLMIVPPRY
+269 LDTMISPPVY
-279 GDEFG
+279 GDAFG
-284 ARVFKITRDGGARLT
+284 ARVFKITRDGGQRLT
-299 WMKLTGGS
+299 WMKLTGGR
-307 LKVKTPMPDCTDD
+307 LAVKTPLSDCLDE

-331 LYSGSKFEPRQEA
+331 YYSGGKFETAQEA
-344 QAGEVCAVTGLT
+344 SAGEVCAVTGLT
-356 RTRVGQGIGAESGG
+356 KTRIGQGLGAEAGG
-370 EEELLQPV
+370 GEELLQPV
-378 LRCAVILPP
+378 LRCALILPP
-387 GEDLFK
+387 GQDLFK
-393 AYRNLCILEEEDPT
+393 AYRDLSVMEEEDPT
-407 LHLFY
+407 LHLSY

-438 RLGLNVSF
+438 RLGITVRF

-518 GVLTGAELT
+518 GVLTGAEIT

-558 GLMMTESVL
+558 GLMMTENVL
-567 LEPYYNFRLEI
+567 LEPFYNFRLEV
-578 PQESLGRAL
+578 PQDALGRAL

-592 MGANFT
+592 MGANFA
-598 QPDLEEGRS
+598 QPDLEDGRS

-616 RIGNYAESL
+616 KIANYAETL

-635 TCTLKGYAPCVNA
+635 TCTLKGYEPCVNA
-648 EEVIAASGY
+648 EEIIAASGY

-662 LRNPTGSVFCS
+662 LRNPPGSVFCA

-690 VDSGW
+690 ADSGW

-705 KAMLGYDDEWDGEEW
+705 MAMQGYDGDWEE
-720 DSDSWSDDL
+720 DL
-729 AYGGA
+729 FYEGA
-734 GRTGLRAG
+734 GRTGMRAG
-742 VKKEEKPSS
+742 VKKEEAPVS
-751 FSEREAR
+751 FSEREAK
-758 FFAEEEELRRIFE
+758 FFAEENELRRIFE
-771 RTYGPIRS
+771 RTYGPIKS
-779 RFGEDADPDGVFGS
+779 RFGSEEEGEDYMS
-793 DAGRGGRSGRGG
+793 AGRGGARKSW
-805 KGYGKY
+805 
-811 KKAARVIS
+811 KKASRVIS
-819 AEPPDPRSHAAKKV
+819 ADPPDKRSHAAKKMT
-833 SEKEY
+833 EKEY
-838 LLIDGYNII
+838 LLIDGYNIV

-857 LKDIMAARDKLI
+857 QKDIMAARDKLI
-869 DLIVDFAG
+869 DMIVDFAG
-877 FRREHVILVF
+877 FRNEHVILVF
-887 DAYKVCG
+887 DAYKVRG

-899 IRVGGIDVIYTKE
+899 IHMGGIDVIYTKE

-923 AHELSKKYKVTVA
+923 AHELSRKYKVTVA

-951 YRMSAQNLLEELVLT
+951 YRMSAQNLLEELVKT
-966 KGMMREHYEKR
+966 KSLMREHYEKKER
-977 EETRPGGLLAGMS
+977 TGAGGILAGMS
-990 EETAEALRKH
+990 EEDARALHEH
-1000 LEEMEE
+1000 LRNLEDSE

>member
-1 MKEQNLILGILA
+1 MDDTMTEQNMILGILA

-32 VRNAGRVDHGNA
+32 VRKAGRVDHKDA
-44 FLDTDEMEKERGITI
+44 FLDTNEMEKERGITI

-66 VSERED
+66 TS
-72 VRHSYTLLDTP
+72 VRGEQQRSYTLLDTP
-83 GHADFST
+83 GHVDFST

-122 LDHYNVPVFVFVNKM
+122 LDHYRVPTCIFVNKM
-137 DQDGADREA
+137 DQDGADRAA
-146 LLASIKKELSTRCVD
+146 LLASIRKELGTRCVD
-161 VMPGAAGSAGGAAR
+161 VMPGSGT
-175 AAAGSLAA
+175 LAD
-183 GENSG
+183 
-188 RPAAAGI
+188 
-195 PAVGGTASSLTEQLE
+195 QLE
-210 DPAVQ
+210 SGDVQ
-215 EEIAVCDDDLLD
+215 EEIAVCDDALLD
-227 RYLEGEPVGIDE
+227 AYLEGEPVSVSQMC
-239 IRKLTAGRKLFPVLF
+239 RLTAERKLFPVLF
-254 GAALREQGVAELLEA
+254 GAALREQGVPELLEC
-269 LNLMIVPPRY
+269 LDTLLQPPVY
-279 GDEFG
+279 GDTFG
-284 ARVFKITRDGGARLT
+284 AKVFKITRDGGARLT
-299 WMKLTGGS
+299 WMKLTGGRLS
-307 LKVKTPMPDCTDD
+307 VKTPLAECTDE

-325 KIEQIR
+325 KVEQIR
-331 LYSGSKFEPRQEA
+331 FYSGNKFETRQEA
-344 QAGEVCAVTGLT
+344 AAGEVCAVTGLT
-356 RTRVGQGIGAESGG
+356 GTRVGQGIGAEAGG
-370 EEELLQPV
+370 TEELLQPV

-393 AYRNLCILEEEDPT
+393 AYRSLRTLEEEDPT
-407 LHLFY
+407 LHLNY

-438 RLGLNVSF
+438 RLGLRVSF

-453 KETIARAAEGVGH
+453 KETIARAVEGVGH

-483 VPGSG
+483 LPGSG

-518 GVLTGAELT
+518 GVLTGAEIT
-527 DMKISLLTGKAHLK
+527 DMKISLLTGRAHLK

-567 LEPYYNFRLEI
+567 LEPFYSFRMEI

-616 RIGNYAESL
+616 RIANYAEQL

-635 TCTLKGYAPCVNA
+635 TCTLKGYEPCTNA
-648 EEVIAASGY
+648 EEIIAASGY

-662 LRNPTGSVFCS
+662 LRNPPGSVFCS

-695 RDPSDGPRTG
+695 RDPSDGPMTG
-705 KAMLGYDDEWDGEEW
+705 KALLGYTEEDMW
-720 DSDSWSDDL
+720 EEDL
-729 AYGGA
+729 SYGSA

-742 VKKEEKPSS
+742 VRKEEKPVS

-758 FFAEEEELRRIFE
+758 FFAEEDELRRIFE
-771 RTYGPIRS
+771 RTYGPIKS
-779 RFGEDADPDGVFGS
+779 RFSDDEPDN
-793 DAGRGGRSGRGG
+793 GRSAKSWKR
-805 KGYGKY
+805 
-811 KKAARVIS
+811 ASRVIS
-819 AEPPDPRSHAAKKV
+819 ADPPDKRSHAARKV

-838 LLIDGYNII
+838 LLIDGYNIV

-857 LKDIMAARDKLI
+857 IKDIMAARDKLI

-877 FRREHVILVF
+877 FRKEHVILVF
-887 DAYKVCG
+887 DAYKVRG

-899 IRVGGIDVIYTKE
+899 IHVGGIDVIYTKE

-923 AHELSKKYKVTVA
+923 AHELSKRYKVTVA

-966 KGMMREHYEKR
+966 KSLMREHYEKR
-977 EETRPGGLLAGMS
+977 DEKKAGGILAQMS
-990 EETAEALRKH
+990 EKDAQALKEH
-1000 LEEMEE
+1000 LENLEENE

>member
-66 VSERED
+66 VSSERGD
-72 VRHSYTLLDTP
+72 VKRSYTLLDTP

-137 DQDGADREA
+137 DQDGADRGA

-161 VMPGAAGSAGGAAR
+161 VMPGTAGSAGIP
-175 AAAGSLAA
+175 AAGGA
-183 GENSG
+183 
-188 RPAAAGI
+188 
-195 PAVGGTASSLTEQLE
+195 ASSLAEQLQ
-210 DPAVQ
+210 DPDVQ

-239 IRKLTAGRKLFPVLF
+239 VRKLTAERKLFPVLF

-269 LNLMIVPPRY
+269 LDLMIEPPVY
-279 GDEFG
+279 SDEFG
-284 ARVFKITRDGGARLT
+284 AKVFKITRDGNARLT
-299 WMKLTGGS
+299 WMKLTGGK
-307 LKVKTPMPDCTDD
+307 LAVKTPLEDCTDD

-331 LYSGSKFEPRQEA
+331 LYSGTKYEPRQEA

-378 LRCAVILPP
+378 LRCRVILPP

-393 AYRNLCILEEEDPT
+393 AYRNLSILEEEDPT
-407 LHLFY
+407 LHLYY

-453 KETIARAAEGVGH
+453 KETIARTAEGVGH

-488 LVFENRCRADVLAVN
+488 LVFENRCRTDVLALN

-567 LEPYYNFRLEI
+567 LEPFFNFRLEI

-592 MGANFT
+592 MGASFT
-598 QPDLEEGRS
+598 QPDLEDGRS

-616 RIGNYAESL
+616 KIGNYAESL

-635 TCTLKGYAPCVNA
+635 TCTLKGYEPCVNA
-648 EEVIAASGY
+648 EEIIAASGY

-705 KAMLGYDDEWDGEEW
+705 KAMLGYDDEWDGNTPGYSGGQTGGDYW
-720 DSDSWSDDL
+720 DEDL

-742 VKKEEKPSS
+742 VKKEESPAS

-779 RFGEDADPDGVFGS
+779 RFGDDADTDGVFGT
-793 DAGRGGRSGRGG
+793 DGGRGGRYGGSGRGG

-819 AEPPDPRSHAAKKV
+819 ADPPDPRSRAAKKV

-857 LKDIMAARDKLI
+857 MRDIMAARDKLI

-887 DAYKVCG
+887 DAYKVRG

>member
-1 MKEQNLILGILA
+1 MTKQNLILGILA

-32 VRNAGRVDHGNA
+32 VRKAGRVDHKDA
-44 FLDTDEMEKERGITI
+44 FLDTNEMEKERGITI

-66 VSERED
+66 TSSRENVER
-72 VRHSYTLLDTP
+72 SYTLLDTP
-83 GHADFST
+83 GHVDFST

-122 LDHYNVPVFVFVNKM
+122 LDHYKVPTFLFVNKM
-137 DQDGADREA
+137 DQDGADRA
-146 LLASIKKELSTRCVD
+146 VLLSSIKKELSTKCVD
-161 VMPGAAGSAGGAAR
+161 VMPGNGPLS
-175 AAAGSLAA
+175 
-183 GENSG
+183 
-188 RPAAAGI
+188 
-195 PAVGGTASSLTEQLE
+195 EQLAQG
-210 DPAVQ
+210 DVQ
-215 EEIAVCDDDLLD
+215 EEIAVCDDALLNA
-227 RYLEGEPVGIDE
+227 YLEGEPVTNEQIC
-239 IRKLTAGRKLFPVLF
+239 RLTADRKLFPVLF
-254 GAALREQGVAELLEA
+254 GAALREQGVPALLEC
-269 LNLMIVPPRY
+269 LDTLIQPPVY
-279 GDEFG
+279 GDAFG
-284 ARVFKITRDGGARLT
+284 ARIFKITRDGGARLT
-299 WMKLTGGS
+299 WMKLTGGRLS
-307 LKVKTPMPDCTDD
+307 VKTPLAECTDE
-320 KGNPE
+320 KGSPE
-325 KIEQIR
+325 KVEQIR
-331 LYSGSKFEPRQEA
+331 FYSGSKYEARQEA
-344 QAGEVCAVTGLT
+344 VAGEVCAVTGLT
-356 RTRVGQGIGAESGG
+356 RTRVGQGIGAEASGA
-370 EEELLQPV
+370 EELLQPV
-378 LRCAVILPP
+378 LRCAVLLPP

-393 AYRNLCILEEEDPT
+393 AYRSLRTLEEEDPT
-407 LHLFY
+407 LHITY

-438 RLGLNVSF
+438 RLGLRVSF
-446 GDPSIIY
+446 GEPSIIY
-453 KETIARAAEGVGH
+453 KETIARAVEGVGH

-488 LVFENRCRADVLAVN
+488 LVFENRCRADILAVN
-503 WQRLIMTHL
+503 WQRLIMI
-512 EEKRHR
+512 
-518 GVLTGAELT
+518 T

-567 LEPYYNFRLEI
+567 LEPFYSFRMEI

-592 MGANFT
+592 MGASFT
-598 QPDLEEGRS
+598 QPDLEDGRS

-616 RIGNYAESL
+616 QIANYAEQL

-635 TCTLKGYAPCVNA
+635 TCTLKGYEPCTNA
-648 EEVIAASGY
+648 EEIIAASGY

-662 LRNPTGSVFCS
+662 LRNPPGSVFCA

-695 RDPSDGPRTG
+695 RDPSDGPLTG
-705 KAMLGYDDEWDGEEW
+705 KAMLGYAEE
-720 DSDSWSDDL
+720 DL
-729 AYGGA
+729 WEEDMSYGSA

-742 VKKEEKPSS
+742 VRKAEKPAS
-751 FSEREAR
+751 FSEREAKL
-758 FFAEEEELRRIFE
+758 FAEEDELRRIFE
-771 RTYGPIRS
+771 RTYGPIKS
-779 RFGEDADPDGVFGS
+779 RFSDEEPDN
-793 DAGRGGRSGRGG
+793 GRSAKSWKR
-805 KGYGKY
+805 
-811 KKAARVIS
+811 ASRVIS
-819 AEPPDPRSHAAKKV
+819 ADPPDKRSHAARKAT
-833 SEKEY
+833 EKEY
-838 LLIDGYNII
+838 LLIDGYNIV

-857 LKDIMAARDKLI
+857 AKDIMAARDKLI
-869 DLIVDFAG
+869 DMIVDFAG
-877 FRREHVILVF
+877 FRKEHVILVF
-887 DAYKVCG
+887 DAYKVRG

-899 IRVGGIDVIYTKE
+899 IHVGG
-912 AETADL
+912 DL

-923 AHELSKKYKVTVA
+923 AHELSKRYKVTVA

-966 KGMMREHYEKR
+966 KSLMREHYEKKD
-977 EETRPGGLLAGMS
+977 GGKSGGVLAGMAKAS
-990 EETAEALRKH
+990 GKPGGMNEIQLFFYLQMH
-1000 LEEMEE
+1000 

>member
-1 MKEQNLILGILA
+1 MIQQNLILGILA

-32 VRNAGRVDHGNA
+32 VRNAGRVDHGDA
-44 FLDTDEMEKERGITI
+44 FLDTDDMEKERGITI

-66 VSERED
+66 TIEHDTPEVGR
-72 VRHSYTLLDTP
+72 VRRTYTLQDTP
-83 GHADFST
+83 GHVDFST
-90 EMERVLGVLDCA
+90 EMERVLGILDCA

-122 LDHYNVPVFVFVNKM
+122 LDHYNVPVFLFVNKM
-137 DQDGADREA
+137 DQNGADREA
-146 LLASIKKELSTRCVD
+146 LMAAIKKELSTRCVD
-161 VMPGAAGSAGGAAR
+161 IMPGAGVVSGGAAH
-175 AAAGSLAA
+175 
-183 GENSG
+183 SG
-188 RPAAAGI
+188 DLMACLDTP
-195 PAVGGTASSLTEQLE
+195 E
-210 DPAVQ
+210 VQ
-215 EEIAVCDDDLLD
+215 EEIAVCDDDLMN
-227 RYLEGEPVGIDE
+227 RYLEGEEVTIDE
-239 IRKLTAGRKLFPVLF
+239 ICKLTAGRKLFPVVF
-254 GAALREQGVAELLEA
+254 GAALREQGVSELLGC
-269 LNLMIVPPRY
+269 LDTLIRPPVY

-284 ARVFKITRDGGARLT
+284 ARIFKITRDGGARLT
-299 WMKLTGGS
+299 WMKLTGGRLS
-307 LKVKTPMPDCTDD
+307 VKTALEDCLDE
-320 KGNPE
+320 KGSPE
-325 KIEQIR
+325 KVEQIR
-331 LYSGSKFEPRQEA
+331 FYSGGKFETKQEA
-344 QAGEVCAVTGLT
+344 VAGEVCAVTGLT
-356 RTRVGQGIGAESGG
+356 KTRIGQGIGAETGG

-378 LRCAVILPP
+378 LRCRVILSP

-393 AYRNLCILEEEDPT
+393 AYRNLSILEEEDPT
-407 LHLFY
+407 LHLSY

-438 RLGLNVSF
+438 RLGLRVEF

-453 KETIARAAEGVGH
+453 KETIARAVEGVGH

-503 WQRLIMTHL
+503 WQRLIITHL

-518 GVLTGAELT
+518 GVLTGAEIT
-527 DMKISLLTGKAHLK
+527 DMKISLLTGRAHLK

-567 LEPYYNFRLEI
+567 LEPFYSFRLEI

-598 QPDLEEGRS
+598 QPDLEDGRS
-607 VITGSAPVS
+607 IITGSAPVS
-616 RIGNYAESL
+616 KIANYAETL
-625 AAYTRGEGQI
+625 ATYTHGEGQI
-635 TCTLKGYAPCVNA
+635 TCTLKGYEPCVDA

-657 DPELD
+657 DPDLD

-705 KAMLGYDDEWDGEEW
+705 MAMLGYDDEQWEE
-720 DSDSWSDDL
+720 DL

-742 VKKEEKPSS
+742 VKKEEKPAS
-751 FSEREAR
+751 FSEREAK
-758 FFAEEEELRRIFE
+758 FFAEEDELRRIFE
-771 RTYGPIRS
+771 RTYGPIKS
-779 RFGEDADPDGVFGS
+779 RFGEDEYDT
-793 DAGRGGRSGRGG
+793 GRSV
-805 KGYGKY
+805 KSW
-811 KKAARVIS
+811 KKASRTIG
-819 AEPPDPRSHAAKKV
+819 AEMPDKRSHAARKFT
-833 SEKEY
+833 EKEY
-838 LLIDGYNII
+838 LLVDGYNIV
-847 FAWEDLRELA
+847 FAWDELRELA

-869 DLIVDFAG
+869 DLLVDFAG
-877 FRREHVILVF
+877 FRKEHLILVF
-887 DAYKVCG
+887 DAYKVRG

-899 IRVGGIDVIYTKE
+899 IHVGGIDVIYTKE

-951 YRMSAQNLLEELVLT
+951 YRMSAQNLLEELLLT
-966 KGMMREHYEKR
+966 KEMMREHYEKR
-977 EETRPGGLLAGMS
+977 EAKAAGGILAGMS
-990 EETAEALRKH
+990 EEDARALKAH
-1000 LEEMEE
+1000 LEELEGSEG

>member
-1 MKEQNLILGILA
+1 MDDTMTEQNMILGILA

-32 VRNAGRVDHGNA
+32 VRKAGRVDHKDA
-44 FLDTDEMEKERGITI
+44 FLDTNEMEKERGITI

-66 VSERED
+66 TS
-72 VRHSYTLLDTP
+72 VRGEQQRSYTLLDTP
-83 GHADFST
+83 GHVDFST

-122 LDHYNVPVFVFVNKM
+122 LDHYRVPTCIFVNKM
-137 DQDGADREA
+137 DQDGAVRAA
-146 LLASIKKELSTRCVD
+146 LLISIRKELGTRCVD
-161 VMPGAAGSAGGAAR
+161 VMPGSGT
-175 AAAGSLAA
+175 LAD
-183 GENSG
+183 
-188 RPAAAGI
+188 
-195 PAVGGTASSLTEQLE
+195 QLE
-210 DPAVQ
+210 SGDVQ
-215 EEIAVCDDDLLD
+215 EEIAVCDDALLD
-227 RYLEGEPVGIDE
+227 AYLEGEPVSVSQMC
-239 IRKLTAGRKLFPVLF
+239 RLTAERKLFPVLF
-254 GAALREQGVAELLEA
+254 GAALREQGVPELLEC
-269 LNLMIVPPRY
+269 LDTLLQPPVY
-279 GDEFG
+279 GDTFG
-284 ARVFKITRDGGARLT
+284 AKVFKITRDGGARLT
-299 WMKLTGGS
+299 WMKLTGGRLS
-307 LKVKTPMPDCTDD
+307 VKTPLTECTDE
-320 KGNPE
+320 KGSPE
-325 KIEQIR
+325 KVEQIR
-331 LYSGSKFEPRQEA
+331 FYSGNKFETRQEA
-344 QAGEVCAVTGLT
+344 AAGEVCAVTGLT
-356 RTRVGQGIGAESGG
+356 GTRVGQGIGAEAGG
-370 EEELLQPV
+370 TEELLQPV

-393 AYRNLCILEEEDPT
+393 AYRSLRTLEEEDPT
-407 LHLFY
+407 LHLNY

-438 RLGLNVSF
+438 RLGLRVSF

-453 KETIARAAEGVGH
+453 KETIARAVEGVGH

-483 VPGSG
+483 LPGSG

-518 GVLTGAELT
+518 GVLTGAEIT
-527 DMKISLLTGKAHLK
+527 DMKISLLTGRAHLK

-567 LEPYYNFRLEI
+567 LEPFYSFRMEI

-616 RIGNYAESL
+616 RIANYAEQL

-635 TCTLKGYAPCVNA
+635 TCTLKGYEPCTNA
-648 EEVIAASGY
+648 EEIIAASGY

-662 LRNPTGSVFCS
+662 LRNPPGSVFCS

-695 RDPSDGPRTG
+695 RDPSDGPMTG
-705 KAMLGYDDEWDGEEW
+705 KALLGYTEEDMW
-720 DSDSWSDDL
+720 EEDL
-729 AYGGA
+729 SYGSA

-742 VKKEEKPSS
+742 VRKEEKPVS
-751 FSEREAR
+751 FGEREAR
-758 FFAEEEELRRIFE
+758 FFAEEDELRRIFE
-771 RTYGPIRS
+771 RTYGPIKS
-779 RFGEDADPDGVFGS
+779 RFSDDEPDN
-793 DAGRGGRSGRGG
+793 GRSAKSWKR
-805 KGYGKY
+805 
-811 KKAARVIS
+811 ASRVIS
-819 AEPPDPRSHAAKKV
+819 ADPPDKRSHAARKV

-838 LLIDGYNII
+838 LLIDGYNIV

-857 LKDIMAARDKLI
+857 IKDIMAARDKLI

-877 FRREHVILVF
+877 FRKEHVILVF
-887 DAYKVCG
+887 DAYKVRG

-899 IRVGGIDVIYTKE
+899 IHVGGIDVIYTKE

-923 AHELSKKYKVTVA
+923 AHELSKRYKVTVA

-966 KGMMREHYEKR
+966 KSLMREHYEKR
-977 EETRPGGLLAGMS
+977 DEKKAGGILAQMS
-990 EETAEALRKH
+990 EEDAQALKEH
-1000 LEEMEE
+1000 LENLEENE

>member
-1 MKEQNLILGILA
+1 MDDTMTEQNMILGILA

-32 VRNAGRVDHGNA
+32 VRKAGRVDHKDA
-44 FLDTDEMEKERGITI
+44 FLDTNEMEKERGITI

-66 VSERED
+66 TS
-72 VRHSYTLLDTP
+72 VRGEQQRSYTLLDTP
-83 GHADFST
+83 GHVDFST

-122 LDHYNVPVFVFVNKM
+122 LDHYRVPTCIFVNKM
-137 DQDGADREA
+137 DQDGADRAA
-146 LLASIKKELSTRCVD
+146 LLASIRKELGTRCVD
-161 VMPGAAGSAGGAAR
+161 VMPGSGT
-175 AAAGSLAA
+175 LAD
-183 GENSG
+183 
-188 RPAAAGI
+188 
-195 PAVGGTASSLTEQLE
+195 QLE
-210 DPAVQ
+210 SGDVQ
-215 EEIAVCDDDLLD
+215 EEIAVCDDALLD
-227 RYLEGEPVGIDE
+227 AYLEGEPVSVSQMC
-239 IRKLTAGRKLFPVLF
+239 RLTAERKLFPVLF
-254 GAALREQGVAELLEA
+254 GAALREQGVPELLEC
-269 LNLMIVPPRY
+269 LDTLLQPPVY
-279 GDEFG
+279 GDTFG
-284 ARVFKITRDGGARLT
+284 AKVFKIMRDGGARLT
-299 WMKLTGGS
+299 WMKLTGGRLS
-307 LKVKTPMPDCTDD
+307 VKTPLAECTDE

-325 KIEQIR
+325 KVEQIR
-331 LYSGSKFEPRQEA
+331 FYSGNKFETRQEA
-344 QAGEVCAVTGLT
+344 AAGEVCAVTGLT
-356 RTRVGQGIGAESGG
+356 GTRVGQGIGAEAGG
-370 EEELLQPV
+370 TEELLQPV

-393 AYRNLCILEEEDPT
+393 AYRSLRTLEEEDPT
-407 LHLFY
+407 LHLNY

-438 RLGLNVSF
+438 RLGLRVSF

-453 KETIARAAEGVGH
+453 KETIARAVEGVGH

-483 VPGSG
+483 LPGSG

-518 GVLTGAELT
+518 GVLTGAEIT
-527 DMKISLLTGKAHLK
+527 DMKISLLTGRAHLK

-567 LEPYYNFRLEI
+567 LEPFYSFRMEI
-578 PQESLGRAL
+578 PQESLGKAL

-616 RIGNYAESL
+616 RIANYAEQL

-635 TCTLKGYAPCVNA
+635 TCTLKGYEPCTNA
-648 EEVIAASGY
+648 EEIIAASGY

-662 LRNPTGSVFCS
+662 LRNPPGSVFCS

-695 RDPSDGPRTG
+695 RDPSDGPMTG
-705 KAMLGYDDEWDGEEW
+705 KALLGYTEEDMW
-720 DSDSWSDDL
+720 EEDL
-729 AYGGA
+729 SYGSA

-742 VKKEEKPSS
+742 VRKEEKPVS
-751 FSEREAR
+751 FGEREAR
-758 FFAEEEELRRIFE
+758 FFAEEDELRRIFE
-771 RTYGPIRS
+771 RTYGPIKS
-779 RFGEDADPDGVFGS
+779 RFSDDEPDN
-793 DAGRGGRSGRGG
+793 GRSAKSWKR
-805 KGYGKY
+805 
-811 KKAARVIS
+811 ASRVIS
-819 AEPPDPRSHAAKKV
+819 ADPPDKRSHAARKV

-838 LLIDGYNII
+838 LLIDGYNIV

-857 LKDIMAARDKLI
+857 IKDIMAARDKLI

-877 FRREHVILVF
+877 FRKEHVILVF
-887 DAYKVCG
+887 DAYKVRG

-899 IRVGGIDVIYTKE
+899 IHVGGIDVIYTKE

-923 AHELSKKYKVTVA
+923 AHELSKRYKVTVA

-966 KGMMREHYEKR
+966 KSLMREHYEKR
-977 EETRPGGLLAGMS
+977 DEKKAGGILAQMS
-990 EETAEALRKH
+990 EEDAQALKEH
-1000 LEEMEE
+1000 LENLEENE

>member
-1 MKEQNLILGILA
+1 MILGILA

-32 VRNAGRVDHGNA
+32 VRTAGRVDHGNA

-66 VSERED
+66 TSERGEI
-72 VRHSYTLLDTP
+72 RRTYTLQDTP
-83 GHADFST
+83 GHVDFST
-90 EMERVLGVLDCA
+90 EMERVLGILDCA

-122 LDHYNVPVFVFVNKM
+122 LEHYNVPVFLFVNKM
-137 DQDGADREA
+137 DQNGADKEA

-161 VMPGAAGSAGGAAR
+161 LMPDTV
-175 AAAGSLAA
+175 GSLAESL
-183 GENSG
+183 EN
-188 RPAAAGI
+188 P
-195 PAVGGTASSLTEQLE
+195 
-210 DPAVQ
+210 DVQ
-215 EEIAVCDDDLLD
+215 EEIAVCDDELLNA
-227 RYLEGEPVGIDE
+227 YLEGEPVTVEE
-239 IRKLTAGRKLFPVLF
+239 ICRLTAERKLFPVMF
-254 GAALREQGVAELLEA
+254 GAALKEQGVSELLEC
-269 LNLMIVPPRY
+269 LDTLIRPPVY

-284 ARVFKITRDGGARLT
+284 AKVFKITRDGGARLT

-307 LKVKTPMPDCTDD
+307 LKVKTPLADCTDD
-320 KGNPE
+320 KGMPE
-325 KIEQIR
+325 KVEQIR
-331 LYSGSKFEPRQEA
+331 FYSGGKFETKQEA
-344 QAGEVCAVTGLT
+344 VAGEVCAVTGLT
-356 RTRVGQGIGAESGG
+356 KTRIGQGIGAEAGG

-378 LRCAVILPP
+378 LRCKVILPP

-393 AYRNLCILEEEDPT
+393 AYKNLSILEEEDPT
-407 LHLFY
+407 LNLNY

-425 QVQKEILQRMIRE
+425 QVQKEILQRMILE
-438 RLGLNVSF
+438 RLGLNVAF

-453 KETIARAAEGVGH
+453 KETIARAVEGVGH

-475 VHLLLEPG
+475 VHVLLEPG

-488 LVFENRCRADVLAVN
+488 LVFENRCRADVLAIN

-518 GVLTGAELT
+518 GVLTGAEIT

-567 LEPYYNFRLEI
+567 LEPFYSFRLEI
-578 PQESLGRAL
+578 PQEALGRAL
-587 TDLQQ
+587 NDLQQ

-598 QPDLEEGRS
+598 QPDLEDGRS
-607 VITGSAPVS
+607 IITGSAPVS
-616 RIGNYAESL
+616 KIANYAETL

-635 TCTLKGYAPCVNA
+635 TCTLKGYEPCVNA

-662 LRNPTGSVFCS
+662 LRNPTGSVFCA

-695 RDPSDGPRTG
+695 RDPSDGPGTG
-705 KAMLGYDDEWDGEEW
+705 KAMLGYDEDYWNEELWDE
-720 DSDSWSDDL
+720 DL
-729 AYGGA
+729 AYGGS

-742 VKKEEKPSS
+742 VKKEEKPAS
-751 FSEREAR
+751 FAEREAR
-758 FFAEEEELRRIFE
+758 FFAEEDELRRIFE
-771 RTYGPIRS
+771 RTYGPIKS
-779 RFGEDADPDGVFGS
+779 RFGTETEDDFAGASGS
-793 DAGRGGRSGRGG
+793 SGGRKSWKR
-805 KGYGKY
+805 
-811 KKAARVIS
+811 ASRVIS
-819 AEPPDPRSHAAKKV
+819 ADPPDKRSHAAKKV

-838 LLIDGYNII
+838 LLVDGYNII
-847 FAWEDLRELA
+847 FAWQDLRELVV
-857 LKDIMAARDKLI
+857 KDIMAARDKLI
-869 DLIVDFAG
+869 DLLVDFAG
-877 FRREHVILVF
+877 FRKEHVILVY
-887 DAYKVCG
+887 DAYKVRG

-899 IRVGGIDVIYTKE
+899 IHVGDIDVIYTKE

-923 AHELSKKYKVTVA
+923 AHELTKKYKVTVA

-951 YRMSAQNLLEELVLT
+951 YRMSAQNLLEELVLA

-977 EETRPGGLLAGMS
+977 DGTRPGGLLAGMS
-990 EETAEALRKH
+990 EEDARALQEH
-1000 LEEMEE
+1000 LENLEESD

>member
-1 MKEQNLILGILA
+1 MTKQNLILGILA

-32 VRNAGRVDHGNA
+32 VRKAGRVDHKDA
-44 FLDTDEMEKERGITI
+44 FLDTNEMEKERGITI

-66 VSERED
+66 TSSRED
-72 VRHSYTLLDTP
+72 VERSYTLLDTP
-83 GHADFST
+83 GHVDFST

-122 LDHYNVPVFVFVNKM
+122 LDHYKVPTFLFVNKM
-137 DQDGADREA
+137 DQDGADRA
-146 LLASIKKELSTRCVD
+146 VLLSSIKKELSTKCVD
-161 VMPGAAGSAGGAAR
+161 VMPDNGPLS
-175 AAAGSLAA
+175 
-183 GENSG
+183 
-188 RPAAAGI
+188 
-195 PAVGGTASSLTEQLE
+195 EQLAQG
-210 DPAVQ
+210 DVQ
-215 EEIAVCDDDLLD
+215 EEIAVCDDALLNA
-227 RYLEGEPVGIDE
+227 YLEGEPVTNEQIC
-239 IRKLTAGRKLFPVLF
+239 RLTADRKLFPVLF
-254 GAALREQGVAELLEA
+254 GAALREQGVPALLEC
-269 LNLMIVPPRY
+269 LDTLIQPPVY
-279 GDEFG
+279 GDAFG
-284 ARVFKITRDGGARLT
+284 ARIFKITRDGGARLT
-299 WMKLTGGS
+299 WMKLTGGRLS
-307 LKVKTPMPDCTDD
+307 VKTPLAECTDE
-320 KGNPE
+320 KGSPE
-325 KIEQIR
+325 KVEQIR
-331 LYSGSKFEPRQEA
+331 FYSGSKYEARQEA
-344 QAGEVCAVTGLT
+344 VAGEVCAVTGLT
-356 RTRVGQGIGAESGG
+356 RTRVGQGIGAEASGA
-370 EEELLQPV
+370 EELLQPV
-378 LRCAVILPP
+378 LRCAVLLPP

-393 AYRNLCILEEEDPT
+393 AYRSLRTLEEEDPT
-407 LHLFY
+407 LHLTY

-438 RLGLNVSF
+438 RLGLRVSF
-446 GDPSIIY
+446 GEPSIIY
-453 KETIARAAEGVGH
+453 KETIARAVEGVGH

-488 LVFENRCRADVLAVN
+488 LVFENRCRADILAVN

-518 GVLTGAELT
+518 GVLTGAEIT
-527 DMKISLLTGKAHLK
+527 DMKISLLTGRAHLK

-567 LEPYYNFRLEI
+567 LEPFYSFRMEI

-592 MGANFT
+592 MGASFT
-598 QPDLEEGRS
+598 QPDLEDGRS

-616 RIGNYAESL
+616 QIANYAEQL

-635 TCTLKGYAPCVNA
+635 TCTLKGYEPCTNA
-648 EEVIAASGY
+648 EEIIAASGY

-662 LRNPTGSVFCS
+662 LRNPPGSVFCA

-695 RDPSDGPRTG
+695 RDPSDGPLTG
-705 KAMLGYDDEWDGEEW
+705 KAMLGYAEE
-720 DSDSWSDDL
+720 DL
-729 AYGGA
+729 WEEDMSYGSA

-742 VKKEEKPSS
+742 VRKAEKPAS
-751 FSEREAR
+751 FSEREAKL
-758 FFAEEEELRRIFE
+758 FAEEDELRRIFE
-771 RTYGPIRS
+771 RTYGPIKS
-779 RFGEDADPDGVFGS
+779 RFSDEEPDN
-793 DAGRGGRSGRGG
+793 GRSAKSWKR
-805 KGYGKY
+805 
-811 KKAARVIS
+811 ASRVIS
-819 AEPPDPRSHAAKKV
+819 ADPPDKRSHAARKAT
-833 SEKEY
+833 EKEY
-838 LLIDGYNII
+838 LLIDGYNIV

-857 LKDIMAARDKLI
+857 AKDIMAARDKLI
-869 DLIVDFAG
+869 DMIVDFAG
-877 FRREHVILVF
+877 FRKEHVILVF
-887 DAYKVCG
+887 DAYKVRG

-899 IRVGGIDVIYTKE
+899 IHVGGIDVIYTKE

-923 AHELSKKYKVTVA
+923 AHELSKRYKVTVA

-966 KGMMREHYEKR
+966 KSLMREHYEKKD
-977 EETRPGGLLAGMS
+977 GGKSGGVLAGMS
-990 EETAEALRKH
+990 EETAAALQKH
-1000 LEEMEE
+1000 LESLEE

>member
-1 MKEQNLILGILA
+1 MDDTMTEQNMILGILA

-32 VRNAGRVDHGNA
+32 VRKAGRVDHKDA
-44 FLDTDEMEKERGITI
+44 FLDTNEMEKERGITI

-66 VSERED
+66 TS
-72 VRHSYTLLDTP
+72 VRGEQQRSYTLLDTP
-83 GHADFST
+83 GHVDFST

-122 LDHYNVPVFVFVNKM
+122 LDHYRVPTCIFVNKM
-137 DQDGADREA
+137 DQDGADRAA
-146 LLASIKKELSTRCVD
+146 LLASIRKELGTRCVD
-161 VMPGAAGSAGGAAR
+161 VMPGSGT
-175 AAAGSLAA
+175 LAD
-183 GENSG
+183 
-188 RPAAAGI
+188 
-195 PAVGGTASSLTEQLE
+195 QLE
-210 DPAVQ
+210 SGDVQ
-215 EEIAVCDDDLLD
+215 EEIAVCDDALLD
-227 RYLEGEPVGIDE
+227 AYLEGEPVSVSQMC
-239 IRKLTAGRKLFPVLF
+239 RLTAERKLFPVLF
-254 GAALREQGVAELLEA
+254 GAALREQGVPELLEC
-269 LNLMIVPPRY
+269 LDTLLQPPVY
-279 GDEFG
+279 GDTFG
-284 ARVFKITRDGGARLT
+284 AKVFKITRDGGARLT
-299 WMKLTGGS
+299 WMKLTGGRLS
-307 LKVKTPMPDCTDD
+307 VKTPLAECTDE

-325 KIEQIR
+325 KVEQIR
-331 LYSGSKFEPRQEA
+331 FYSGNKFETRQEA
-344 QAGEVCAVTGLT
+344 AAGEVCAVTGLT
-356 RTRVGQGIGAESGG
+356 GTRVGQGIGAEAGG
-370 EEELLQPV
+370 TEELLQPV

-393 AYRNLCILEEEDPT
+393 AYRSLRTLEEEDPT
-407 LHLFY
+407 LHLNY

-438 RLGLNVSF
+438 RLGLRVSF

-453 KETIARAAEGVGH
+453 KETIARAVEGVGH

-483 VPGSG
+483 LPGSG

-518 GVLTGAELT
+518 GVLTGAEIT
-527 DMKISLLTGKAHLK
+527 DMKISLLTGRAHLK
-541 HTEGGDFRQA
+541 HPEGGDFRQA

-567 LEPYYNFRLEI
+567 LEPFYSFRMEI

-616 RIGNYAESL
+616 RIANYAEQL

-635 TCTLKGYAPCVNA
+635 TCTLKGYEPCTNA
-648 EEVIAASGY
+648 EEIIAASGY

-662 LRNPTGSVFCS
+662 LRNPPGSVFCS

-695 RDPSDGPRTG
+695 RDPSDGPMTG
-705 KAMLGYDDEWDGEEW
+705 KALLGYTEEDMW
-720 DSDSWSDDL
+720 EEDL
-729 AYGGA
+729 SYGSA

-742 VKKEEKPSS
+742 VRKEEKPVS
-751 FSEREAR
+751 FGEREAR
-758 FFAEEEELRRIFE
+758 FFAEEDELRRIFE
-771 RTYGPIRS
+771 RTYGPIKS
-779 RFGEDADPDGVFGS
+779 RFSDDEPDN
-793 DAGRGGRSGRGG
+793 GRSAKSWKR
-805 KGYGKY
+805 
-811 KKAARVIS
+811 ASRVIS
-819 AEPPDPRSHAAKKV
+819 ADPPDKRSHAARKV

-838 LLIDGYNII
+838 LLIDGYNIV

-857 LKDIMAARDKLI
+857 IKDIMAARDKLI

-877 FRREHVILVF
+877 FRKEHVILVF
-887 DAYKVCG
+887 DAYKVRG

-899 IRVGGIDVIYTKE
+899 IHVGGIDVIYTKE

-923 AHELSKKYKVTVA
+923 AHELSKRYKVTVA

-966 KGMMREHYEKR
+966 KSLMREHYEKR
-977 EETRPGGLLAGMS
+977 DEKKAGGILAQMS
-990 EETAEALRKH
+990 EEDAQALKEH
-1000 LEEMEE
+1000 LENLEENE

>member
-1 MKEQNLILGILA
+1 MTKQNLILGILA

-32 VRNAGRVDHGNA
+32 VRKAGRVDHKDA
-44 FLDTDEMEKERGITI
+44 FLDTNEMEKERGITI

-66 VSERED
+66 TSSRED
-72 VRHSYTLLDTP
+72 VERSYTLLDTP
-83 GHADFST
+83 GHVDFST

-122 LDHYNVPVFVFVNKM
+122 LDHYKVPTFLFVNKM
-137 DQDGADREA
+137 DQDGADRA
-146 LLASIKKELSTRCVD
+146 VLLSSIKKELSTKCVD
-161 VMPGAAGSAGGAAR
+161 VMPG
-175 AAAGSLAA
+175 
-183 GENSG
+183 SG
-188 RPAAAGI
+188 PL
-195 PAVGGTASSLTEQLE
+195 SEQLAQG
-210 DPAVQ
+210 DVQ
-215 EEIAVCDDDLLD
+215 EEIAVCDDALLNA
-227 RYLEGEPVGIDE
+227 YLEGEPVINE
-239 IRKLTAGRKLFPVLF
+239 QICRLTADRKLFPVLF
-254 GAALREQGVAELLEA
+254 GAALREQGVPALLEC
-269 LNLMIVPPRY
+269 LDTLIQPPVY
-279 GDEFG
+279 GDAFG
-284 ARVFKITRDGGARLT
+284 ARIFKITRDGGARLT
-299 WMKLTGGS
+299 WMKLTGGRLS
-307 LKVKTPMPDCTDD
+307 VKTPLAECTDE
-320 KGNPE
+320 KGSPE
-325 KIEQIR
+325 KVEQIR
-331 LYSGSKFEPRQEA
+331 FYSGSKYEARQEA
-344 QAGEVCAVTGLT
+344 VAGEVCAVTGLT
-356 RTRVGQGIGAESGG
+356 RTRVGQGIGAEASGA
-370 EEELLQPV
+370 EELLQPV
-378 LRCAVILPP
+378 LRCAVLLPP

-393 AYRNLCILEEEDPT
+393 AYRSLRTLEEEDPT
-407 LHLFY
+407 LHLTY

-438 RLGLNVSF
+438 RLGLRVSF
-446 GDPSIIY
+446 GEPSIIY
-453 KETIARAAEGVGH
+453 KETIARAVEGVGH

-488 LVFENRCRADVLAVN
+488 LVFENRCRADILAVN

-518 GVLTGAELT
+518 GVLTGAEIT
-527 DMKISLLTGKAHLK
+527 DMKISLLTGRAHLK

-567 LEPYYNFRLEI
+567 LEPFYSFRMEI

-592 MGANFT
+592 MGASFT
-598 QPDLEEGRS
+598 QPDLEDGRS

-616 RIGNYAESL
+616 QIANYAEQL

-635 TCTLKGYAPCVNA
+635 TCTLKGYEPCTNA
-648 EEVIAASGY
+648 EEIIAASGY

-662 LRNPTGSVFCS
+662 LRNPPGSVFCA

-695 RDPSDGPRTG
+695 RDPSDGPLTG
-705 KAMLGYDDEWDGEEW
+705 KAMLGYAEE
-720 DSDSWSDDL
+720 DL
-729 AYGGA
+729 WEEDMSYGSA
-734 GRTGLRAG
+734 GRTGIRAG
-742 VKKEEKPSS
+742 VRKAEKPAS
-751 FSEREAR
+751 FSEREAKL
-758 FFAEEEELRRIFE
+758 FAEEDELRRIFE
-771 RTYGPIRS
+771 RTYGPIKS
-779 RFGEDADPDGVFGS
+779 RFSDEEPDN
-793 DAGRGGRSGRGG
+793 GRSAKSWKR
-805 KGYGKY
+805 
-811 KKAARVIS
+811 ASRVIS
-819 AEPPDPRSHAAKKV
+819 ADPPDKRSHAARKAT
-833 SEKEY
+833 EKEY
-838 LLIDGYNII
+838 LLIDGYNIV

-857 LKDIMAARDKLI
+857 TKDIMAARDKLI
-869 DLIVDFAG
+869 DMIVDFAG
-877 FRREHVILVF
+877 FRKEHVILVF
-887 DAYKVCG
+887 DAYKVRG

-899 IRVGGIDVIYTKE
+899 IHVGGIDVIYTKE

-923 AHELSKKYKVTVA
+923 AHELSKRYKVTVA

-966 KGMMREHYEKR
+966 KGMMREHYEQKEAR
-977 EETRPGGLLAGMS
+977 KAGGVLAGMS
-990 EETAEALRKH
+990 EETAEVLQKH
-1000 LEEMEE
+1000 LESL

>member
-1 MKEQNLILGILA
+1 
-13 HVDAGKT
+13 
-20 TLSEA
+20 
-25 LLHITGA
+25 
-32 VRNAGRVDHGNA
+32 
-44 FLDTDEMEKERGITI
+44 MEKERGITI

-66 VSERED
+66 TSDRGETR
-72 VRHSYTLLDTP
+72 RTYTLQDTP
-83 GHADFST
+83 GHVDFST
-90 EMERVLGVLDCA
+90 EMERVLGILDCA

-122 LDHYNVPVFVFVNKM
+122 LEHYNVPVFLFVNKM
-137 DQDGADREA
+137 DQNGADREA

-161 VMPGAAGSAGGAAR
+161 IMPGSGTGTAV
-175 AAAGSLAA
+175 SLADC
-183 GENSG
+183 
-188 RPAAAGI
+188 
-195 PAVGGTASSLTEQLE
+195 LD
-210 DPAVQ
+210 DPDVQ
-215 EEIAVCDDDLLD
+215 EEIAVCDDELMNAYFD
-227 RYLEGEPVGIDE
+227 GEMVTVPQICE
-239 IRKLTAGRKLFPVLF
+239 LTAGRKLFPVLF
-254 GAALREQGVAELLEA
+254 GAALREQGVSELLEC
-269 LNLMIVPPRY
+269 LDTLIQPPVY

-284 ARVFKITRDGGARLT
+284 ARIFKITRDGGARLT
-299 WMKLTGGS
+299 WMKLTGGKLS
-307 LKVKTPMPDCTDD
+307 VKTPLADCTDD
-320 KGNPE
+320 KGMPE
-325 KIEQIR
+325 KVEQIR
-331 LYSGSKFEPRQEA
+331 FYSGGKFETKQEA
-344 QAGEVCAVTGLT
+344 VAGEVCAITGLT
-356 RTRVGQGIGAESGG
+356 RTKIGQGIGAESEG

-378 LRCAVILPP
+378 LRCKVILPP

-393 AYRNLCILEEEDPT
+393 AYKNLSILEEEDPT
-407 LHLFY
+407 LHLGY

-438 RLGLNVSF
+438 RLGLRVDF

-453 KETIARAAEGVGH
+453 KETIARTVEGVGH

-518 GVLTGAELT
+518 GVLTGAEIT
-527 DMKISLLTGKAHLK
+527 DMKISLLTGRAHLK

-567 LEPYYNFRLEI
+567 LEPFYNFRLEI

-598 QPDLEEGRS
+598 QPDLEDGRS
-607 VITGSAPVS
+607 IITGSAPVS
-616 RIGNYAESL
+616 KIANYAETL

-635 TCTLKGYAPCVNA
+635 TCTLKGYEPCVNA

-695 RDPSDGPRTG
+695 RDPSDGPGTG
-705 KAMLGYDDEWDGEEW
+705 KALLGYDDDWDE
-720 DSDSWSDDL
+720 DL

-742 VKKEEKPSS
+742 VRKEEKPVS

-758 FFAEEEELRRIFE
+758 LFAEEDELRRIFE
-771 RTYGPIRS
+771 RTYGPIKS
-779 RFGEDADPDGVFGS
+779 RFGDDEPDN
-793 DAGRGGRSGRGG
+793 GRSAKSWKR
-805 KGYGKY
+805 
-811 KKAARVIS
+811 ASRVIS
-819 AEPPDPRSHAAKKV
+819 ADPPDKRSHAAKKAV
-833 SEKEY
+833 EKEY
-838 LLIDGYNII
+838 LLIDGYNIV
-847 FAWEDLRELA
+847 FAWEDLREMA
-857 LKDIMAARDKLI
+857 LQDIMAARDKLI
-869 DLIVDFAG
+869 DMLVDFAG
-877 FRREHVILVF
+877 FRKEHVILVF
-887 DAYKVCG
+887 DAYKVRG

-899 IRVGGIDVIYTKE
+899 IHVGGIDVIYTKE

-951 YRMSAQNLLEELVLT
+951 YRMSAQNLLEELLLT
-966 KGMMREHYEKR
+966 KGLMREHYEKR
-977 EETRPGGLLAGMS
+977 EAKQAGGILAQMS
-990 EETAEALRKH
+990 EEDARALQEH
-1000 LEEMEE
+1000 LDNLEESE

>member
-1 MKEQNLILGILA
+1 MDDTMTEQNMILGILA

-32 VRNAGRVDHGNA
+32 VRKAGRVDHKDA
-44 FLDTDEMEKERGITI
+44 FLDTNEMEKERGITI

-66 VSERED
+66 TS
-72 VRHSYTLLDTP
+72 VRGEQQRSYTLLDTP
-83 GHADFST
+83 GHVDFST

-122 LDHYNVPVFVFVNKM
+122 LDHYRVPTCIFVNKM
-137 DQDGADREA
+137 DQDGADRAA
-146 LLASIKKELSTRCVD
+146 LLASIRKELGTRCVD
-161 VMPGAAGSAGGAAR
+161 VMPGSGT
-175 AAAGSLAA
+175 LAD
-183 GENSG
+183 
-188 RPAAAGI
+188 
-195 PAVGGTASSLTEQLE
+195 QLE
-210 DPAVQ
+210 SGDVQ
-215 EEIAVCDDDLLD
+215 EEIAVCDDALLD
-227 RYLEGEPVGIDE
+227 AYLEGEPVSVSQMC
-239 IRKLTAGRKLFPVLF
+239 RLTAERKLFPVLF
-254 GAALREQGVAELLEA
+254 GAALREQGVPELLEC
-269 LNLMIVPPRY
+269 LDTLLQPPVY
-279 GDEFG
+279 GDTFG
-284 ARVFKITRDGGARLT
+284 AKVFKITRDGGARLT
-299 WMKLTGGS
+299 WMKLTGGRLS
-307 LKVKTPMPDCTDD
+307 VKTPLAECTDE

-325 KIEQIR
+325 KVEQIR
-331 LYSGSKFEPRQEA
+331 FYSGNKFETRQEA
-344 QAGEVCAVTGLT
+344 AAGEVCAVTGLT
-356 RTRVGQGIGAESGG
+356 GTRVGQGIGAEAGG
-370 EEELLQPV
+370 TEELLQPV

-393 AYRNLCILEEEDPT
+393 AYRSLRTLEEEDPT
-407 LHLFY
+407 LHLNY

-438 RLGLNVSF
+438 RLGLRVSF

-453 KETIARAAEGVGH
+453 KETIARAVEGVGH

-483 VPGSG
+483 LPGSG

-518 GVLTGAELT
+518 GVLTGAEIT
-527 DMKISLLTGKAHLK
+527 DMKISLLTGRAHLK

-567 LEPYYNFRLEI
+567 LEPFYSFRMEI

-598 QPDLEEGRS
+598 QPDLEDGRS

-616 RIGNYAESL
+616 RIANYAEQL

-635 TCTLKGYAPCVNA
+635 TCTLKGYEPCTNA
-648 EEVIAASGY
+648 EEIIAASGY

-662 LRNPTGSVFCS
+662 LRNPPGSVFCS

-695 RDPSDGPRTG
+695 RDPSDGPMTG
-705 KAMLGYDDEWDGEEW
+705 KALLGYTEEDMW
-720 DSDSWSDDL
+720 EEDL
-729 AYGGA
+729 SYGSA

-742 VKKEEKPSS
+742 VRKEENPVS
-751 FSEREAR
+751 FGEREAR
-758 FFAEEEELRRIFE
+758 FFAEEDELRRIFE
-771 RTYGPIRS
+771 RTYGPIKS
-779 RFGEDADPDGVFGS
+779 RFSDDEPDN
-793 DAGRGGRSGRGG
+793 GRSAKSWKR
-805 KGYGKY
+805 
-811 KKAARVIS
+811 ASRVIS
-819 AEPPDPRSHAAKKV
+819 AEPPDKRSHAARKA

-838 LLIDGYNII
+838 LLIDGYNIV

-857 LKDIMAARDKLI
+857 IKDIMAARDKLI

-877 FRREHVILVF
+877 FRKEHVILVF
-887 DAYKVCG
+887 DAYKVRG

-899 IRVGGIDVIYTKE
+899 IHVGGIDVIYTKE

-923 AHELSKKYKVTVA
+923 AHELSKRYKVTVA

-966 KGMMREHYEKR
+966 KSLMLEHYEKR
-977 EETRPGGLLAGMS
+977 DEKKAGGILAQMS
-990 EETAEALRKH
+990 EEDAQALKEH
-1000 LEEMEE
+1000 LENLEENE

>member
-1 MKEQNLILGILA
+1 MDDTMTEQNMILGILA

-32 VRNAGRVDHGNA
+32 VRKAGRVDHKDA
-44 FLDTDEMEKERGITI
+44 FLDTNEMEKERGITI

-66 VSERED
+66 TS
-72 VRHSYTLLDTP
+72 VRGEQQRSYTLLDTP
-83 GHADFST
+83 GHVDFST

-122 LDHYNVPVFVFVNKM
+122 LDHYRVPTCIFVNKM
-137 DQDGADREA
+137 DQDGADRAA
-146 LLASIKKELSTRCVD
+146 LLASIRKELGTRCVD
-161 VMPGAAGSAGGAAR
+161 VMPGSGT
-175 AAAGSLAA
+175 LAD
-183 GENSG
+183 
-188 RPAAAGI
+188 
-195 PAVGGTASSLTEQLE
+195 QLE
-210 DPAVQ
+210 SGDVQ
-215 EEIAVCDDDLLD
+215 EEIAVCDDALLD
-227 RYLEGEPVGIDE
+227 AYLEGEPVSVSQMC
-239 IRKLTAGRKLFPVLF
+239 RLTAERKLFPVLF
-254 GAALREQGVAELLEA
+254 GAALREQGVPELLEC
-269 LNLMIVPPRY
+269 LDTLLQPPVY
-279 GDEFG
+279 GDTFG
-284 ARVFKITRDGGARLT
+284 AKVFKITRDGGARLT
-299 WMKLTGGS
+299 WMKLTGGRLS
-307 LKVKTPMPDCTDD
+307 VKTPLAECTDE

-325 KIEQIR
+325 KVEQIR
-331 LYSGSKFEPRQEA
+331 FYSGNKFETRQEA
-344 QAGEVCAVTGLT
+344 AAGEVCAVTGLT
-356 RTRVGQGIGAESGG
+356 GTRVGQGIGAEAGG
-370 EEELLQPV
+370 TEELLQPV

-393 AYRNLCILEEEDPT
+393 AYRSLRTLEEEDPT
-407 LHLFY
+407 LHLNY

-438 RLGLNVSF
+438 RLGLRVSF

-453 KETIARAAEGVGH
+453 KETIARAVEGVGH

-483 VPGSG
+483 LPGSG

-518 GVLTGAELT
+518 GVLTGAEIT
-527 DMKISLLTGKAHLK
+527 DMKISLLTGRAHLK

-567 LEPYYNFRLEI
+567 LEPFYSFRMEI

-616 RIGNYAESL
+616 RIANYSEQL

-635 TCTLKGYAPCVNA
+635 TCTLKGYEPCTNA
-648 EEVIAASGY
+648 EEIIAASGY

-662 LRNPTGSVFCS
+662 LRNPPGSVFCS

-695 RDPSDGPRTG
+695 RDPSDGPMTG
-705 KAMLGYDDEWDGEEW
+705 KALLGYTEEDMW
-720 DSDSWSDDL
+720 EEDL
-729 AYGGA
+729 SYGSA

-742 VKKEEKPSS
+742 VRKEEKPVS
-751 FSEREAR
+751 FGEREAR
-758 FFAEEEELRRIFE
+758 FFAEEDELRRIFE
-771 RTYGPIRS
+771 RTYGPIKS
-779 RFGEDADPDGVFGS
+779 RFSDDEPDN
-793 DAGRGGRSGRGG
+793 GRSAKSWKR
-805 KGYGKY
+805 
-811 KKAARVIS
+811 ASRVIS
-819 AEPPDPRSHAAKKV
+819 AEPPDKRSHAARKA

-838 LLIDGYNII
+838 LLIDGYNIV

-857 LKDIMAARDKLI
+857 IKDIMAARDKLI

-877 FRREHVILVF
+877 FRKEHVILVF
-887 DAYKVCG
+887 DAYKVRG

-899 IRVGGIDVIYTKE
+899 IHVGGIDVIYTKE

-923 AHELSKKYKVTVA
+923 AHELSKRYKVTVA

-966 KGMMREHYEKR
+966 KSLMREHYEKR
-977 EETRPGGLLAGMS
+977 DEKKAGGILAQMS
-990 EETAEALRKH
+990 EEDAQALKEH
-1000 LEEMEE
+1000 LENLEENE

>member
-1 MKEQNLILGILA
+1 MIEQNLILGILA

-32 VRNAGRVDHGNA
+32 VRRAGRVDHGDA
-44 FLDTDEMEKERGITI
+44 FLDTDDMEKERGITI
-59 FSKQARF
+59 FSN
-66 VSERED
+66 
-72 VRHSYTLLDTP
+72 
-83 GHADFST
+83 DFST
-90 EMERVLGVLDCA
+90 EMERVLGILDCA

-122 LDHYNVPVFVFVNKM
+122 LEHYNVPVFLFVNKM
-137 DQDGADREA
+137 DQNGADREA

-161 VMPGAAGSAGGAAR
+161 IMPGSGAGTAM
-175 AAAGSLAA
+175 SLADC
-183 GENSG
+183 
-188 RPAAAGI
+188 
-195 PAVGGTASSLTEQLE
+195 LE
-210 DPAVQ
+210 DPDVQ
-215 EEIAVCDDDLLD
+215 EEIAVCDDELMNAYFD
-227 RYLEGEPVGIDE
+227 GEMVTVPQICE
-239 IRKLTAGRKLFPVLF
+239 LTAGRKLFPVLF
-254 GAALREQGVAELLEA
+254 GAALREQGVSELLEC
-269 LNLMIVPPRY
+269 LDTLIQPPVY

-284 ARVFKITRDGGARLT
+284 ARIFKITRDGGARLT
-299 WMKLTGGS
+299 WMKLTGGKLS
-307 LKVKTPMPDCTDD
+307 VKTPLADCTDD
-320 KGNPE
+320 KGMPE
-325 KIEQIR
+325 KVEQIR
-331 LYSGSKFEPRQEA
+331 FYSGGKFETKQEA
-344 QAGEVCAVTGLT
+344 VAGEVCAITGLT
-356 RTRVGQGIGAESGG
+356 RTKIGQGIGAESEG

-378 LRCAVILPP
+378 LRCKVILPP

-393 AYRNLCILEEEDPT
+393 AYKNLSILEEEDPT
-407 LHLFY
+407 LHLGY

-438 RLGLNVSF
+438 RLGLRVDF

-453 KETIARAAEGVGH
+453 KETIARTVEGVGH

-518 GVLTGAELT
+518 GVLTGAEIT
-527 DMKISLLTGKAHLK
+527 DMKISLLTGRAHLK

-567 LEPYYNFRLEI
+567 LEPFYNFRLEI

-598 QPDLEEGRS
+598 QPDLEDGRS
-607 VITGSAPVS
+607 IITGSAPVS
-616 RIGNYAESL
+616 RIANYAETL

-635 TCTLKGYAPCVNA
+635 TCTLKGYEPCVNA

-695 RDPSDGPRTG
+695 RDPSDGPGTG
-705 KAMLGYDDEWDGEEW
+705 KALLGYDDDWDE
-720 DSDSWSDDL
+720 DL

-742 VKKEEKPSS
+742 VRKEEKPVS

-758 FFAEEEELRRIFE
+758 LFAEEDELRRIFE
-771 RTYGPIRS
+771 RTYGPIKS
-779 RFGEDADPDGVFGS
+779 RFGDDEPDS
-793 DAGRGGRSGRGG
+793 GRSVKSWKR
-805 KGYGKY
+805 
-811 KKAARVIS
+811 ASRVIS
-819 AEPPDPRSHAAKKV
+819 ADPPDKRSHAAKKAV
-833 SEKEY
+833 EKEY
-838 LLIDGYNII
+838 LLIDGYNIV
-847 FAWEDLRELA
+847 FAWEELREMA
-857 LKDIMAARDKLI
+857 LRDIMAARDKLI
-869 DLIVDFAG
+869 DMLVDFAG
-877 FRREHVILVF
+877 FRKEHVILVF
-887 DAYKVCG
+887 DAYKVRG

-899 IRVGGIDVIYTKE
+899 IHVGGIDVIYTKE

-951 YRMSAQNLLEELVLT
+951 YRMSAQNLLEELLLT
-966 KGMMREHYEKR
+966 KGLMREHYEKR
-977 EETRPGGLLAGMS
+977 EAKQAGGILAQMS
-990 EETAEALRKH
+990 EEDARALQEH
-1000 LEEMEE
+1000 LENLEEE

>member
-1 MKEQNLILGILA
+1 MTKQNLILGILA

-32 VRNAGRVDHGNA
+32 VRKAGRVDHKDA
-44 FLDTDEMEKERGITI
+44 FLDTNEMEKERGITI

-66 VSERED
+66 TSSRENVER
-72 VRHSYTLLDTP
+72 SYTLLDTP
-83 GHADFST
+83 GHVDFST

-122 LDHYNVPVFVFVNKM
+122 LDHYKVPTFLFVNKM
-137 DQDGADREA
+137 DQDGADRA
-146 LLASIKKELSTRCVD
+146 VLLSSIKKELSTKCVD
-161 VMPGAAGSAGGAAR
+161 VMPGNGPLS
-175 AAAGSLAA
+175 
-183 GENSG
+183 
-188 RPAAAGI
+188 
-195 PAVGGTASSLTEQLE
+195 EQLAQG
-210 DPAVQ
+210 DVQ
-215 EEIAVCDDDLLD
+215 EEIAVCDDALLNA
-227 RYLEGEPVGIDE
+227 YLEGEPVTNEQIC
-239 IRKLTAGRKLFPVLF
+239 RLTADRKLFPVLF
-254 GAALREQGVAELLEA
+254 GAALREQGVPALLEC
-269 LNLMIVPPRY
+269 LDTLIQPPVY
-279 GDEFG
+279 GDAFG
-284 ARVFKITRDGGARLT
+284 ARIFKITRDGGARLT
-299 WMKLTGGS
+299 WMKLTGGRLS
-307 LKVKTPMPDCTDD
+307 VKTPLAECTDE
-320 KGNPE
+320 KGSPE
-325 KIEQIR
+325 KVEQIR
-331 LYSGSKFEPRQEA
+331 FYSGSKYEARQEA
-344 QAGEVCAVTGLT
+344 VAGEVCAVTGLT
-356 RTRVGQGIGAESGG
+356 RTRVGQGIGAEASGA
-370 EEELLQPV
+370 EELLQPV
-378 LRCAVILPP
+378 LRCAVLLPP

-393 AYRNLCILEEEDPT
+393 AYRSLRTLEEEDPT
-407 LHLFY
+407 LHLTY

-438 RLGLNVSF
+438 RLGLRVSF
-446 GDPSIIY
+446 GEPSIIY
-453 KETIARAAEGVGH
+453 KETIARAVEGVGH

-488 LVFENRCRADVLAVN
+488 LVFENRCRADILAVN

-518 GVLTGAELT
+518 GVLTGAEIT

-567 LEPYYNFRLEI
+567 LEPFYSFRMEI

-592 MGANFT
+592 MGASFT
-598 QPDLEEGRS
+598 QPDLEDGRS

-616 RIGNYAESL
+616 QIANYAEQL

-635 TCTLKGYAPCVNA
+635 TCTLKGYEPCTNA
-648 EEVIAASGY
+648 EEIIAASGY

-662 LRNPTGSVFCS
+662 LRNPPGSVFCV

-695 RDPSDGPRTG
+695 RDPSDGPLTG
-705 KAMLGYDDEWDGEEW
+705 KAMLGYAEE
-720 DSDSWSDDL
+720 DL
-729 AYGGA
+729 WEEDMSYGSA

-742 VKKEEKPSS
+742 VRKAEKPAS
-751 FSEREAR
+751 FSEREAKL
-758 FFAEEEELRRIFE
+758 FAEEDELRRIFE
-771 RTYGPIRS
+771 RTYGPIKS
-779 RFGEDADPDGVFGS
+779 RFSDEEPDN
-793 DAGRGGRSGRGG
+793 GRSAKSWKR
-805 KGYGKY
+805 
-811 KKAARVIS
+811 ASRVIS
-819 AEPPDPRSHAAKKV
+819 ADPPDKRSHAARKAT
-833 SEKEY
+833 EKEY
-838 LLIDGYNII
+838 LLIDGYNIV

-857 LKDIMAARDKLI
+857 TKDIMAARDKLI
-869 DLIVDFAG
+869 DMIVDFAG
-877 FRREHVILVF
+877 FRKEHVILVF
-887 DAYKVCG
+887 DAYKVRG

-899 IRVGGIDVIYTKE
+899 IHVGGIDVIYTKE

-923 AHELSKKYKVTVA
+923 AHELSKRYKVTVA

-966 KGMMREHYEKR
+966 KSLMREHYEKKD
-977 EETRPGGLLAGMS
+977 GGKSGGVLAGMS
-990 EETAEALRKH
+990 EETAAALQKH
-1000 LEEMEE
+1000 LESLEE